1 MKKMKK
7 SKSLFAAILAVLSIG
22 LVSCGNENNPSQP
35 SNNPTTPS
43 NNSQTPSVKN
53 SYTFDVNGELKEGM
67 TVTLIF
73 KNNGSAIVEQA
84 SVVYSVDDASKATVS
99 GNKITFTGN
108 GTVKITATYKGE
120 TIEKTVEVA
129 EGEHIYTIAEAKAA
143 SSDLNNLI
151 KMRGKVTASLGK
163 SAYISDTTGGA
174 YIYNWS
180 FNSADTAITNKSFT
194 VGQTVDITAFI
205 VHSNS
210 KDKNGN
216 QNERG
221 LQISNWNSEKRERVS
236 GTSAIVSTTEVEAMK
251 PIELDEAGYKALTY
265 DKVGNLY
272 TFEAE
277 YVSGNPKEKG
287 VNVKFKLGN
296 TDIVLRTDKY
306 DPASPSDTLVT
317 GKKYKITAPLS
328 WFNGAQFAYASSG
341 VSIVEADAKP
351 LEVSYTGNAYV
362 GQKVTLETTASG
374 VKVTEGVTYTI
385 EEGIDLASL
394 ENGVLTI
401 TGEGTIKV
409 KATYVK
415 DGKTLTAEVTINAT
429 ALALSKLS
437 ELKSMTSGK
446 VKSRG
451 YVMGY
456 TGTPRI
462 DYGLYDKVF
471 IADGEDYFILYKVKP
486 EQLTGIN
493 VGDLIEFT
501 GDISHFPNGSVTTYE
516 TRNNVITKLTEA
528 DPSIVKPTAT
538 ELTSS
543 SATFTFGQDNI
554 SKAYKIN
561 QGVVISNTEDSS
573 GNMTVKFTLGSN
585 EYDLFMD
592 SRDYEI
598 TKDPFTKLTVGTVFN
613 ANVFAAASNFFC
625 PSNIEIISQQEVLT
639 MDKEKAEINI
649 HGNDKTLQLNATY
662 TGGSNTDP
670 IVWSSSAESVATVDQ
685 NGLVTGV
692 AVGETII
699 TAKKS
704 ETLSVQAK
712 ITVVDE
718 NITKVKVSFN
728 SDIADLLTIDDSAK
742 TATLTTQGITFLIKQ
757 EGSPTPL
764 SQMKDYLSS
773 SNSLRFYQG
782 YSMEI
787 SVASGTIKAIK
798 PDSYA
803 KKAFTAKNISSTDFT
818 VTDID
823 TVSMKNTTSS
833 KISMKAVK
841 QVQIFSL
848 EFTLG
853 E

>member
-143 SSDLNNLI
+143 NSNANKLI
-151 KMRGKVTASLGK
+151 KMRGKVTASLGT
-163 SAYISDTTGGA
+163 SAYISDSTGGA
-174 YIYNWS
+174 YIYNWL
-180 FNSADTAITNKSFT
+180 FNNADTAITNKSFT

-221 LQISNWNSEKRERVS
+221 LQISNYNSGSRVS

-277 YVSGNPKEKG
+277 YVSGKPSKGTG

-296 TDIVLRTDKY
+296 TDIVLRTDKF
-306 DPASPSDTLVT
+306 DPAAPSDTLVA

-341 VSIVEADAKP
+341 VSIVDADAKP
-351 LEVSYTGNAYV
+351 LEVSYTGDAYV
-362 GQKVTLETTASG
+362 GKEVTLVTTANG

-385 EEGIDLASL
+385 EEGSDLASL
-394 ENGVLTI
+394 ENDVLTI

-451 YVMGY
+451 LVMGY

-462 DYGLYDKVF
+462 DSGLYDKVF

-486 EQLTGIN
+486 EQLNGIN

-501 GDISHFPNGSVTTYE
+501 GDIQHYKQGDVTTYE
-516 TRNNVITKLTEA
+516 TKNNVITKLTEA
-528 DPSIVKPTAT
+528 DSSIVKPTAT
-538 ELTSS
+538 ELTST
-543 SATFTFGQDNI
+543 SAAFAFGQANI

-561 QGVVISNTEDSS
+561 QGVVVSNTEDSS

-585 EYDLFMD
+585 EYELFMD
-592 SRDYEI
+592 SRDYDI
-598 TKDPFTKLTVGTVFN
+598 TKDPFTKLTAGAVFN
-613 ANVFAAASNFFC
+613 ADVFAAASNFFC
-625 PSNIEIISQQEVLT
+625 PSNIEITGEQEVLT
-639 MDKEKAEINI
+639 LDKKEGTINI

-662 TGGSNTDP
+662 TGTNTAA

-692 AVGETII
+692 AVGETTI

-704 ETLSVQAK
+704 ETLYVEAK
-712 ITVVDE
+712 ITVVDKNVTTVTIKSTDFGLNGKQTSSVDKTINDLNFKISGSNTSGICDFRGDHIRIFKGNKIE
-718 NITKVKVSFN
+718 ISTNSGLINKVIF
-728 SDIADLLTIDDSAK
+728 TC
-742 TATLTTQGITFLIKQ
+742 TASGEEIYGPGNF
-757 EGSPTPL
+757 EGSNYTAGEEETGIWELAAGASSL
-764 SQMKDYLSS
+764 SLTAYKQQV
-773 SNSLRFYQG
+773 RITQ
-782 YSMEI
+782 MEI
-787 SVASGTIKAIK
+787 S
-798 PDSYA
+798 Y
-803 KKAFTAKNISSTDFT
+803 ISSA
-818 VTDID
+818 
-823 TVSMKNTTSS
+823 K
-833 KISMKAVK
+833 
-841 QVQIFSL
+841 
-848 EFTLG
+848 
-853 E
+853 

>member
-108 GTVKITATYKGE
+108 GSIKITATYKGE
-120 TIEKTVEVA
+120 KIEKTVEVA
-129 EGEHIYTIAEAKAA
+129 EGEHIYTIAKAKAA

-163 SAYISDTTGGA
+163 SAYISDSTGGA

-205 VHSNS
+205 VHST
-210 KDKNGN
+210 NGG
-216 QNERG
+216 ERG
-221 LQISNWNSEKRERVS
+221 LQISNWNSEKKERVS
-236 GTSAIVSTTEVEAMK
+236 GTSAIVSTTEVEAME
-251 PIELDEAGYKALTY
+251 PIELDEAGFKALTY

-277 YVSGNPKEKG
+277 YVSGKPSKGTG

-296 TDIVLRTDKY
+296 TDIVLRTDSY
-306 DPASPSDTLVT
+306 DPAVPSDTLVT

-385 EEGIDLASL
+385 EEGSNLASL

-429 ALALSKLS
+429 ALTLSKLS
-437 ELKSMTSGK
+437 ALKSMTTGK

-456 TGTPRI
+456 TGTPRS
-462 DYGLYDKVF
+462 DSGLYDKVF
-471 IADGEDYFILYKVKP
+471 IADGEDYFILYKVQP

-501 GDISHFPNGSVTTYE
+501 GDIQHYKQADVTTYE
-516 TRNNVITKLTEA
+516 TAHNVITKLTEA
-528 DPSIVKPTAT
+528 DSSIVKPTAT

-543 SATFTFGQDNI
+543 SATFTFGQANI

-561 QGVVISNTEDSS
+561 QAVVISNTEDSK

-585 EYDLFMD
+585 EYELFMD
-592 SRDYEI
+592 SRDYDI
-598 TKDPFTKLTVGTVFN
+598 TKDPFTKLKAGAAFN
-613 ANVFAAASNFFC
+613 ADVFAAATNFFC
-625 PSNIEIISQQEVLT
+625 PSNIEITGEQEVLT
-639 MDKEKAEINI
+639 LDKKEGEINI
-649 HGNDKTLQLNATY
+649 RGNDKTLQLNATY

-704 ETLSVQAK
+704 ETLKAQAK

-718 NITKVKVSFN
+718 NITKVTVSFS
-728 SDIADLLTIDDSAK
+728 SDIADLLTIDNSAK

-757 EGSPTPL
+757 EDSPTPL
-764 SQMKDYLSS
+764 SQMKDYLSR
-773 SNSLRFYQG
+773 NSLRFYKD

-803 KKAFTAKNISSTDFT
+803 KKAFTADNILSNDFT

-833 KISMKAVK
+833 KISMTAVN
-841 QVQIFSL
+841 QVQIYSL

-853 E
+853 D

>member
-108 GTVKITATYKGE
+108 GSIKITATYKGE

-129 EGEHIYTIAEAKAA
+129 DGEHIYTIAEAKAA
-143 SSDLNNLI
+143 KSDMNNLI

-163 SAYISDTTGGA
+163 SAYISDSTGGA

-205 VHSNS
+205 VHST
-210 KDKNGN
+210 NGG
-216 QNERG
+216 ERG
-221 LQISNWNSEKRERVS
+221 LQISNWNSEKRERVN

-251 PIELDEAGYKALTY
+251 PIELDEAGFKALTY

-277 YVSGNPKEKG
+277 YVSGKPSQGNG
-287 VNVKFKLGN
+287 VDVKFKLGN
-296 TDIVLRTDKY
+296 TDITLRTDKF
-306 DPASPSDTLVT
+306 DPAIPSDTLVA

-341 VSIVEADAKP
+341 VSIVEADSKP
-351 LEVSYTGNAYV
+351 LEVSYTGDAYV

-385 EEGIDLASL
+385 EEGSNLASL

-437 ELKSMTSGK
+437 ELKSMTTGK

-456 TGTPRI
+456 TGTPRS
-462 DYGLYDKVF
+462 DSGLYDKVF
-471 IADGEDYFILYKVKP
+471 IADGEDYFILYKVQP

-501 GDISHFPNGSVTTYE
+501 GDISHYLNESVTTYE
-516 TRNNVITKLTEA
+516 TKNNIITKLTET
-528 DPSIVKPTAT
+528 DSSIIKPTAT

-543 SATFTFGQDNI
+543 SAAFAFGQANI

-561 QGVVISNTEDSS
+561 KGVVVSNTEDSK

-592 SRDYEI
+592 SRDYDI
-598 TKDPFTKLTVGTVFN
+598 TKDPFTKLKAGATFN

-625 PSNIEIISQQEVLT
+625 PSNIEITGEQEVLT
-639 MDKEKAEINI
+639 IDKKEGEINI
-649 HGNDKTLQLNATY
+649 HGNDKTLQLNASY
-662 TGGSNTDP
+662 TGTNASV
-670 IVWSSSAESVATVDQ
+670 IVWSSSVESVATVDQ

-704 ETLSVQAK
+704 ETLYAQAK

-718 NITKVKVSFN
+718 NITKVTVSFN
-728 SDIADLLTIDDSAK
+728 SDIADLLTIDDSKK
-742 TATLTTQGITFLIKQ
+742 TATFTTQGITFLIKQ

-764 SQMKDYLSS
+764 SQMKDYLSR
-773 SNSLRFYQG
+773 NSLRFYKG

-787 SVASGTIKAIK
+787 SVASGTIKAIR

-803 KKAFTAKNISSTDFT
+803 KKAFTAENISSKDFT
-818 VTDID
+818 VTDTD

-833 KISMKAVK
+833 KISMTAVN
-841 QVQIFSL
+841 QVQIYSL

-853 E
+853 D

>member
-143 SSDLNNLI
+143 TSDANNLI
-151 KMRGKVTASLGK
+151 KMRGKVTASLGT
-163 SAYISDTTGGA
+163 SAYISDSTGGA

-180 FNSADTAITNKSFT
+180 FNNADTAITNKAFT

-205 VHSNS
+205 VHSNK

-216 QNERG
+216 QIERG
-221 LQISNWNSEKRERVS
+221 LQISNYNSGSRVS

-277 YVSGNPKEKG
+277 YVSGKPSKGTG

-296 TDIVLRTDKY
+296 TDIVLRTDSY
-306 DPASPSDTLVT
+306 DPAVPSDTLVT

-341 VSIVEADAKP
+341 VSIVDADSKP

-362 GQKVTLETTASG
+362 GEIVNLETTASG

-385 EEGIDLASL
+385 EEGSNLASL

-401 TGEGTIKV
+401 NGEGTIKV

-456 TGTPRI
+456 TGTPRS
-462 DYGLYDKVF
+462 DTGLYDKVF
-471 IADGEDYFILYKVKP
+471 VADGEDYFILYKVLP
-486 EQLTGIN
+486 LQLTGIN

-501 GDISHFPNGSVTTYE
+501 GDIQHYKQGDVTLYE

-543 SATFTFGQDNI
+543 SATFTFGQANI
-554 SKAYKIN
+554 SKAFKIN
-561 QGVVISNTEDSS
+561 QGVVVSNTEDSS

-585 EYDLFMD
+585 EYELFMD
-592 SRDYEI
+592 SRDYDI
-598 TKDPFTKLTVGTVFN
+598 TKDPFTNLKVGAVFN
-613 ANVFAAASNFFC
+613 ADVFAAATNFFC
-625 PSNIEIISQQEVLT
+625 PSNIEITSQQEVLT
-639 MDKEKAEINI
+639 LDKKEGTINI
-649 HGNDKTLQLNATY
+649 HGNNKTLQLNATY
-662 TGGSNTDP
+662 GGTNTAP
-670 IVWSSSAESVATVDQ
+670 IVWSSSVESVATVDQ

-718 NITKVKVSFN
+718 NITKVTISASDLTETVAGAVNQEVKGIKIEISTGLVNGANIRVYKGQTLKLTSNMGLMTKVVFTC
-728 SDIADLLTIDDSAK
+728 IASGDAKYGPGNFEGTNYTAGEEETGTWNLPAGASSLSLTAK
-742 TATLTTQGITFLIKQ
+742 GNQVRITQ
-757 EGSPTPL
+757 
-764 SQMKDYLSS
+764 
-773 SNSLRFYQG
+773 
-782 YSMEI
+782 MEI
-787 SVASGTIKAIK
+787 SYIPSA
-798 PDSYA
+798 
-803 KKAFTAKNISSTDFT
+803 
-818 VTDID
+818 
-823 TVSMKNTTSS
+823 
-833 KISMKAVK
+833 
-841 QVQIFSL
+841 
-848 EFTLG
+848 E
-853 E
+853 

>member
-7 SKSLFAAILAVLSIG
+7 SNSLFAAILAVLSIG

-35 SNNPTTPS
+35 SNN
-43 NNSQTPSVKN
+43 SQTASVKN
-53 SYTFDVNGELKEGM
+53 PYTFDVNGELKEGM

-108 GTVKITATYKGE
+108 GSIKITATYKGE
-120 TIEKTVEVA
+120 TIEKIVEVA

-143 SSDLNNLI
+143 KSDMNNLI

-163 SAYISDTTGGA
+163 SAYISDSTGGA
-174 YIYNWS
+174 YIYNWY
-180 FNSADTAITNKSFT
+180 FNNADTAITNKSFT

-205 VHSNS
+205 VHST
-210 KDKNGN
+210 NGG
-216 QNERG
+216 ERG
-221 LQISNWNSEKRERVS
+221 LQISNFNLEKKERVN

-277 YVSGNPKEKG
+277 YVSGKPSKG
-287 VNVKFKLGN
+287 SGENVLFKLGN
-296 TDIVLRTDKY
+296 TTITLRTDKL
-306 DPASPSDTLVT
+306 DPATPSDTLVT

-341 VSIVEADAKP
+341 VSIVEADSEP
-351 LEVSYTGNAYV
+351 LEVSYTGDAYV
-362 GQKVTLETTASG
+362 GEFVNLVTTASG

-385 EEGIDLASL
+385 EEGSNLASL
-394 ENGVLTI
+394 ANGVLTI

-429 ALALSKLS
+429 VLALSKLS
-437 ELKSMTSGK
+437 ELKSMDKGKK

-456 TGTPRI
+456 TETPRSKS
-462 DYGLYDKVF
+462 GLFFYDKVF
-471 IADGEDYFILYKVKP
+471 IADGEDYYILYKVLP

-501 GDISHFPNGSVTTYE
+501 GYIQNYEQPDVTTYE
-516 TRNNVITKLTEA
+516 TTSNVITKLTEA
-528 DPSIVKPTAT
+528 DSSIVKPIVP

-543 SATFTFGQDNI
+543 SAAFTFGQDNI

-561 QGVVISNTEDSS
+561 HGVVISNTKDSK
-573 GNMTVKFTLGSN
+573 GNMIVKFTLGSI
-585 EYDLFMD
+585 EYELFIN
-592 SRDYEI
+592 SSDYDI
-598 TKDPFTKLTVGTVFN
+598 TKDPYTKLKAGVVFN
-613 ANVFAAASNFFC
+613 ADVFAAATNFFC
-625 PSNIEIISQQEVLT
+625 PSNIEITGEQEVLT
-639 MDKEKAEINI
+639 LDKEKGEINI

-662 TGGSNTDP
+662 AGGSNTDP

-692 AVGETII
+692 AVGETTI

-704 ETLSVQAK
+704 ETLKVQAK
-712 ITVVDE
+712 ITVVDKTVTTVTIKSTDFGLSGKQTSSVE
-718 NITKVKVSFN
+718 KTIKGLNFKISGPNNQGICNFNAKGYVGIYKGNKIEISSNVGLISKVIFTCNTSGEKYYGPKNFTGTN
-728 SDIADLLTIDDSAK
+728 Y
-742 TATLTTQGITFLIKQ
+742 TAGEEETGTWELAAGASSLTLTASEGQVQITQ
-757 EGSPTPL
+757 
-764 SQMKDYLSS
+764 
-773 SNSLRFYQG
+773 
-782 YSMEI
+782 MEI
-787 SVASGTIKAIK
+787 SYIPSA
-798 PDSYA
+798 
-803 KKAFTAKNISSTDFT
+803 
-818 VTDID
+818 
-823 TVSMKNTTSS
+823 
-833 KISMKAVK
+833 
-841 QVQIFSL
+841 
-848 EFTLG
+848 E
-853 E
+853 

>member
-22 LVSCGNENNPSQP
+22 LVSCGNESSQP
-35 SNNPTTPS
+35 SSNPTTPS

-108 GTVKITATYKGE
+108 GTIKITATYKGE

-143 SSDLNNLI
+143 SSDASHLI
-151 KMRGKVTASLGK
+151 KMRGKVTASLGT

-180 FNSADTAITNKSFT
+180 YNNADTAITNKAFT

-205 VHSNS
+205 VHST
-210 KDKNGN
+210 NGG
-216 QNERG
+216 ERG
-221 LQISNWNSEKRERVS
+221 LQISNYNSGSRVS

-306 DPASPSDTLVT
+306 DPASPSDTLVA

-341 VSIVEADAKP
+341 VSIVEADSEP

-362 GQKVTLETTASG
+362 GDKVTLVTTASG

-385 EEGIDLASL
+385 EEGSNLASL

-401 TGEGTIKV
+401 TGEGAIKV

-429 ALALSKLS
+429 ALTLSKLS
-437 ELKSMTSGK
+437 ELKSMTTGK

-456 TGTPRI
+456 TGTPRS
-462 DYGLYDKVF
+462 DSGLYDKVF
-471 IADGEDYFILYKVKP
+471 IADGEDYFILYKVQP

-501 GDISHFPNGSVTTYE
+501 GDIQHYKQADVTTYE
-516 TRNNVITKLTEA
+516 TKNNVITKLTEA
-528 DPSIVKPTAT
+528 DSSIVKPTAT

-543 SATFTFGQDNI
+543 SAAFAFGQANI

-561 QGVVISNTEDSS
+561 QGVVTSNTKDSK

-585 EYDLFMD
+585 EYELFMD
-592 SRDYEI
+592 SRDYDI
-598 TKDPFTKLTVGTVFN
+598 TKDPFTKLTVGAVFN
-613 ANVFAAASNFFC
+613 ADVFAAASNFFC
-625 PSNIEIISQQEVLT
+625 PSNIEITGEQEVLT
-639 MDKEKAEINI
+639 LDKKEGEINI

-662 TGGSNTDP
+662 TGTNADP

-692 AVGETII
+692 AVGETTI

-728 SDIADLLTIDDSAK
+728 SGIANLLTIDDSTK
-742 TATLTTQGITFLIKQ
+742 TATFTTQGITFLIKQ
-757 EGSPTPL
+757 GGSNTPL
-764 SQMKDYLSS
+764 SQMKNYLSR
-773 SNSLRFYQG
+773 NSLRFYKD

-803 KKAFTAKNISSTDFT
+803 KKAFTAENISSKDFT
-818 VTDID
+818 VTDTD

-833 KISMKAVK
+833 KISMTAVN
-841 QVQIFSL
+841 QVQIYSL

-853 E
+853 D

>member
-22 LVSCGNENNPSQP
+22 LVSCGNQQQ
-35 SNNPTTPS
+35 PS
-43 NNSQTPSVKN
+43 NNSQTASVKN
-53 SYTFDVNGELKEGM
+53 PYTFDVNGELKEGM

-143 SSDLNNLI
+143 KSDMNNLI

-163 SAYISDTTGGA
+163 SAYISDSTGGA

-180 FNSADTAITNKSFT
+180 FNDADTAITNKSFT

-205 VHSNS
+205 VHST
-210 KDKNGN
+210 NGG
-216 QNERG
+216 ERG
-221 LQISNWNSEKRERVS
+221 LQISNYNREKKERVN
-236 GTSAIVSTTEVEAMK
+236 GTSAIVSTTEVEAME
-251 PIELDEAGYKALTY
+251 PIELDEAGFKALTY

-277 YVSGNPKEKG
+277 YVSGKPSKGTG

-296 TDIVLRTDKY
+296 TDIVLRTDSY
-306 DPASPSDTLVT
+306 DPAVPSDTLVT

-341 VSIVEADAKP
+341 VSIVEADSEP
-351 LEVSYTGNAYV
+351 LEVSYTGDAYV
-362 GQKVTLETTASG
+362 GEFVNLVTTASG

-385 EEGIDLASL
+385 EEGSNLASL
-394 ENGVLTI
+394 ENGVLNI
-401 TGEGTIKV
+401 NGEGTIKV

-429 ALALSKLS
+429 ALTLSKLS
-437 ELKSMTSGK
+437 ELKSMTEGKK

-456 TGTPRI
+456 TGTPRS
-462 DYGLYDKVF
+462 DTGLYDKVF
-471 IADGEDYFILYKVKP
+471 VADGQDYFILYKVLP

-501 GDISHFPNGSVTTYE
+501 GYIKNFKQSDVTTYE
-516 TRNNVITKLTEA
+516 TTTNVITKLTET
-528 DPSIVKPTAT
+528 DSSIVKPTAT

-543 SATFTFGQDNI
+543 SAAFTFGKSNI

-561 QGVVISNTEDSS
+561 QGVVISNTKDSK
-573 GNMTVKFTLGSN
+573 GNMTVKFTLGLN
-585 EYDLFMD
+585 EYELFMD
-592 SRDYEI
+592 KRDYDI
-598 TKDPFTKLTVGTVFN
+598 TKDPFTKLTAGAVFN
-613 ANVFAAASNFFC
+613 ANVFAAATNFFC
-625 PSNIEIISQQEVLT
+625 PSNIEITGQQEVLT
-639 MDKEKAEINI
+639 IDKKEGTINI
-649 HGNDKTLQLNATY
+649 HGNDKTLQLKATY
-662 TGGSNTDP
+662 AGGTNTDP

-692 AVGETII
+692 AVGETTI

-712 ITVVDE
+712 ITVVDK
-718 NITKVKVSFN
+718 NITTVTISYSDLTETAAGAVNQEVKGIKIEISTGIVSADNFRVYKGETLKLTSNIGLMTKVVFTCTASGTAKYGPGNFEGTNYTAGEEETGTWELAAGAS
-728 SDIADLLTIDDSAK
+728 SLSLTAK
-742 TATLTTQGITFLIKQ
+742 GNQVRITQ
-757 EGSPTPL
+757 
-764 SQMKDYLSS
+764 
-773 SNSLRFYQG
+773 
-782 YSMEI
+782 MEI
-787 SVASGTIKAIK
+787 SYIPAA
-798 PDSYA
+798 
-803 KKAFTAKNISSTDFT
+803 
-818 VTDID
+818 
-823 TVSMKNTTSS
+823 
-833 KISMKAVK
+833 
-841 QVQIFSL
+841 
-848 EFTLG
+848 E
-853 E
+853 

>member
-22 LVSCGNENNPSQP
+22 LVSCGNESSQP
-35 SNNPTTPS
+35 SSNPTTPS

-108 GTVKITATYKGE
+108 GSIKITATYKGE

-143 SSDLNNLI
+143 SSDASHLI
-151 KMRGKVTASLGK
+151 KMRGKVTASLGT

-180 FNSADTAITNKSFT
+180 YNNADTAITNKAFT

-205 VHSNS
+205 VHST
-210 KDKNGN
+210 NGG
-216 QNERG
+216 ERG
-221 LQISNWNSEKRERVS
+221 LQISNYNSGSRVS

-306 DPASPSDTLVT
+306 DPASPSDTLVA

-341 VSIVEADAKP
+341 VSIVEADSEP

-362 GQKVTLETTASG
+362 GDKVTLVTTASG

-385 EEGIDLASL
+385 EEGSNLASL

-401 TGEGTIKV
+401 TGEGAIKV

-429 ALALSKLS
+429 ALTLSKLS
-437 ELKSMTSGK
+437 ELKSMTTGK

-456 TGTPRI
+456 TGTPRS
-462 DYGLYDKVF
+462 DSGLYDKVF
-471 IADGEDYFILYKVKP
+471 IADGEDYFILYKVQP

-501 GDISHFPNGSVTTYE
+501 GDIQHYKQADVTTYE
-516 TRNNVITKLTEA
+516 TKNNVITKLTEA
-528 DPSIVKPTAT
+528 DSSIVKPTAT

-543 SATFTFGQDNI
+543 SAAFAFGQANI

-561 QGVVISNTEDSS
+561 QGVVTSNTKDSK

-585 EYDLFMD
+585 EYELFMD
-592 SRDYEI
+592 SRDYDI
-598 TKDPFTKLTVGTVFN
+598 TKDPFTKLTVGAVFN
-613 ANVFAAASNFFC
+613 ADVFAAASNFFC
-625 PSNIEIISQQEVLT
+625 PSNIRNYGEQEVLT
-639 MDKEKAEINI
+639 LNKKEGEINI

-662 TGGSNTDP
+662 TGTNAGAIT
-670 IVWSSSAESVATVDQ
+670 WSSSVESVATVDQ

-704 ETLSVQAK
+704 ETLYAQAK

-728 SDIADLLTIDDSAK
+728 SGIANLLTIDDSTK
-742 TATLTTQGITFLIKQ
+742 TATFTTQGITFLIKQ
-757 EGSPTPL
+757 GGSNTPL
-764 SQMKDYLSS
+764 SQMKNYLSK
-773 SNSLRFYQG
+773 NSLRFYKD

-803 KKAFTAKNISSTDFT
+803 KKAFTAENISSKDFT
-818 VTDID
+818 VTDTD

-833 KISMKAVK
+833 KISMTAVN
-841 QVQIFSL
+841 QVQIYSL

-853 E
+853 D

>member
-143 SSDLNNLI
+143 NSDMNNLI

-163 SAYISDTTGGA
+163 SAYISDSTGGA

-180 FNSADTAITNKSFT
+180 FNNADTAITNKSFT

-205 VHSNS
+205 VHSN
-210 KDKNGN
+210 NGG
-216 QNERG
+216 ERG
-221 LQISNWNSEKRERVS
+221 LQISNYNSGSRVN
-236 GTSAIVSTTEVEAMK
+236 GTSAIVSTTEVEAME
-251 PIELDEAGYKALTY
+251 PIELDEAGFKALTY

-277 YVSGNPKEKG
+277 YVSGKPSKG
-287 VNVKFKLGN
+287 TGVDVKFKLGN
-296 TDIVLRTDKY
+296 TDITLRTDKF
-306 DPASPSDTLVT
+306 DPAAPSDTLVT

-385 EEGIDLASL
+385 EEGSDLASL

-471 IADGEDYFILYKVKP
+471 VADGEDYFILYKVQP
-486 EQLTGIN
+486 EQLAGIK

-501 GDISHFPNGSVTTYE
+501 GDISHYANGSVTTYE
-516 TRNNVITKLTEA
+516 TKNNVITKLTEA
-528 DPSIVKPTAT
+528 DSSIVKPTAT
-538 ELTSS
+538 ELTST
-543 SATFTFGQDNI
+543 SAAFAFGQANI

-561 QGVVISNTEDSS
+561 QGVVVSNTEDSS

-585 EYDLFMD
+585 EYDLFID
-592 SRDYEI
+592 SRDYDI
-598 TKDPFTKLTVGTVFN
+598 TKDPFTKLTVGAVFN
-613 ANVFAAASNFFC
+613 ANVFAAATNFFC
-625 PSNIEIISQQEVLT
+625 PSNIEITSQQEVFT

-662 TGGSNTDP
+662 HGSNTDP

-704 ETLSVQAK
+704 ETLKVQAK
-712 ITVVDE
+712 ITVVDV
-718 NITKVKVSFN
+718 NITKVTVAFN
-728 SDIADLLTIDDSAK
+728 SEIADLLTIDDSAK

-757 EGSPTPL
+757 EGSNIPL
-764 SQMKDYLSS
+764 SQMKDYLSK
-773 SNSLRFYQG
+773 NSLRLYKG

-803 KKAFTAKNISSTDFT
+803 KKAFTADNIWSDDFT

-833 KISMKAVK
+833 KISMKAEN

>member
-1 MKKMKK
+1 MKK

-22 LVSCGNENNPSQP
+22 LVSCGNENNSSQQP

-108 GTVKITATYKGE
+108 GSIKITATYKGE

-129 EGEHIYTIAEAKAA
+129 EGELIYTIAEAKAA
-143 SSDLNNLI
+143 KSDLNNLI

-163 SAYISDTTGGA
+163 SAYISDATGGA

-180 FNSADTAITNKSFT
+180 FNNADTAITNKSFT

-205 VHSNS
+205 VHST
-210 KDKNGN
+210 NGG
-216 QNERG
+216 ERG
-221 LQISNWNSEKRERVS
+221 LQISNWNSEKKERVS

-251 PIELDEAGYKALTY
+251 PIELDEAGFKALTS

-277 YVSGNPKEKG
+277 YVSGKPSKGTG

-296 TDIVLRTDKY
+296 TDIVLRTDSY
-306 DPASPSDTLVT
+306 DPAVPSDTLVT

-341 VSIVEADAKP
+341 VSIVDADSKP

-362 GQKVTLETTASG
+362 GEIVNLETTASG

-385 EEGIDLASL
+385 EEGSNLASL

-429 ALALSKLS
+429 ALTLSKLS
-437 ELKSMTSGK
+437 ELKSMTTGK

-456 TGTPRI
+456 TGTPRS
-462 DYGLYDKVF
+462 DTGLYDKVF
-471 IADGEDYFILYKVKP
+471 IADGEDYFILYKVLP
-486 EQLTGIN
+486 EQLNGIN

-516 TRNNVITKLTEA
+516 TKNNVITKLTEA
-528 DPSIVKPTAT
+528 DSSIVKPTAT

-543 SATFTFGQDNI
+543 SAAFAFVQDNI
-554 SKAYKIN
+554 SKPIKIN
-561 QGVVISNTEDSS
+561 QGVVISNTKNSK
-573 GNMTVKFTLGSN
+573 GNMTVKFTLGLN
-585 EYDLFMD
+585 EYELFMD
-592 SRDYEI
+592 SRDYDI
-598 TKDPFTKLTVGTVFN
+598 TKDPFTKLKAGAVFN
-613 ANVFAAASNFFC
+613 ADVFAAATNFFC
-625 PSNIEIISQQEVLT
+625 PSNIEITGEQEVLT
-639 MDKEKAEINI
+639 LDKKEGEINI
-649 HGNDKTLQLNATY
+649 HDNNKTLQLNATY
-662 TGGSNTDP
+662 AGGSNTDP

-692 AVGETII
+692 AVGETTI

-704 ETLSVQAK
+704 ETLYVEAK

-718 NITKVKVSFN
+718 NNAKVKISFN
-728 SDIADLLTIDDSAK
+728 SDIDDLFIADDSAK

-757 EGSPTPL
+757 GSSNIVP
-764 SQMKDYLSS
+764 SQMKGYLSKG
-773 SNSLRFYQG
+773 SLRFYKG

-787 SVASGTIKAIK
+787 SVASGTIKAIS
-798 PDSYA
+798 PISDSS
-803 KKAFTAKNISSTDFT
+803 KAFTEDNIFSDDFT
-818 VTDID
+818 VTGND

-833 KISMKAVK
+833 KISMKALNQVK
-841 QVQIFSL
+841 IFSL

>member
-22 LVSCGNENNPSQP
+22 LVSCGNESSQP
-35 SNNPTTPS
+35 SSNPTTPS

-108 GTVKITATYKGE
+108 GSIKITATYKGE

-143 SSDLNNLI
+143 SSDASHLI
-151 KMRGKVTASLGK
+151 KMRGKVTASLGT

-180 FNSADTAITNKSFT
+180 YNNADTAITNKAFT

-205 VHSNS
+205 VHSNK

-216 QNERG
+216 QIERG
-221 LQISNWNSEKRERVS
+221 LQISNYNSGSRVS

-277 YVSGNPKEKG
+277 YVSGKPSKG
-287 VNVKFKLGN
+287 TGVDVKFKLGN
-296 TDIVLRTDKY
+296 TDIVLRTDKF
-306 DPASPSDTLVT
+306 DPAAPSDTLVA

-362 GQKVTLETTASG
+362 GQKVTLVTTASG

-385 EEGIDLASL
+385 EEGSNLASL

-401 TGEGTIKV
+401 TGEGAIKV

-437 ELKSMTSGK
+437 ELKSMTTGK

-462 DYGLYDKVF
+462 DSGLYDKVF
-471 IADGEDYFILYKVKP
+471 VADGEDYFILYKVKP

-501 GDISHFPNGSVTTYE
+501 GDIQHYKQGNVTTYE
-516 TRNNVITKLTEA
+516 TKNNVITKLTEA
-528 DPSIVKPTAT
+528 DSSIVKPTAT

-543 SATFTFGQDNI
+543 SAAFAFGQANI
-554 SKAYKIN
+554 SKAFIIN
-561 QGVVISNTEDSS
+561 QGVVVSNTEDSS
-573 GNMTVKFTLGSN
+573 GNMIVKFTLGSN
-585 EYDLFMD
+585 EYELFMD
-592 SRDYEI
+592 SRDYDI
-598 TKDPFTKLTVGTVFN
+598 TKDPFTKLTVGAVFN
-613 ANVFAAASNFFC
+613 ANVFAAATNFFC
-625 PSNIEIISQQEVLT
+625 PSNIEITSQQEVLT
-639 MDKEKAEINI
+639 LDKKEGTINI

-662 TGGSNTDP
+662 GGSNTAP

-704 ETLSVQAK
+704 ETLSVKAK
-712 ITVVDE
+712 ITVVDV
-718 NITKVKVSFN
+718 NITKVTISASDLTEMETAGAVNQEVKGIKFEISNGIVNVANIRVYQGQTLKLTSNIGLMTKVVFTCTASG
-728 SDIADLLTIDDSAK
+728 DAK
-742 TATLTTQGITFLIKQ
+742 YGPGCFTGTNYTAGEEETGTWELAAGASSLTLTASKKQVRITQ
-757 EGSPTPL
+757 
-764 SQMKDYLSS
+764 
-773 SNSLRFYQG
+773 
-782 YSMEI
+782 MEI
-787 SVASGTIKAIK
+787 SYIPSA
-798 PDSYA
+798 
-803 KKAFTAKNISSTDFT
+803 
-818 VTDID
+818 
-823 TVSMKNTTSS
+823 
-833 KISMKAVK
+833 
-841 QVQIFSL
+841 
-848 EFTLG
+848 E
-853 E
+853 

>member
-22 LVSCGNENNPSQP
+22 LVSCGNENNPSQQP

-108 GTVKITATYKGE
+108 GSIKITATYKGE

-143 SSDLNNLI
+143 KSDLNNLI

-205 VHSNS
+205 VHST
-210 KDKNGN
+210 NGG
-216 QNERG
+216 ERG
-221 LQISNWNSEKRERVS
+221 LQISNWNSEKKERVS

-251 PIELDEAGYKALTY
+251 PIELDEAGFKALTS

-277 YVSGNPKEKG
+277 YVSGKPSKG
-287 VNVKFKLGN
+287 TGANVKFKLGN
-296 TDIVLRTDKY
+296 TDIVLRTDSY
-306 DPASPSDTLVT
+306 DPAVPSDTLVT

-341 VSIVEADAKP
+341 VSIVEADSMP

-362 GQKVTLETTASG
+362 GEIVNLETTASG

-385 EEGIDLASL
+385 EEGSNLASL

-437 ELKSMTSGK
+437 SLKSMTSGK

-456 TGTPRI
+456 TGTPRS
-462 DYGLYDKVF
+462 DSGLYDKVF
-471 IADGEDYFILYKVKP
+471 IADGEDYFILYKVQP

-501 GDISHFPNGSVTTYE
+501 GDIQHYKQGDVTTYE
-516 TRNNVITKLTEA
+516 TAHNVITKLTEA
-528 DPSIVKPTAT
+528 DSSIVKPTAT
-538 ELTSS
+538 ELTSK
-543 SATFTFGQDNI
+543 SAAFAFGQGNI

-561 QGVVISNTEDSS
+561 QGVVVSNTEDSK

-585 EYDLFMD
+585 EYELFMD
-592 SRDYEI
+592 SRDYDI
-598 TKDPFTKLTVGTVFN
+598 TKDPFTKLKAGAAFN
-613 ANVFAAASNFFC
+613 ADVFAAATNFFC
-625 PSNIEIISQQEVLT
+625 PSNIEITGEQEVLT
-639 MDKEKAEINI
+639 LDKKEGEINI
-649 HGNDKTLQLNATY
+649 RGNDKTLQLNANY
-662 TGGSNTDP
+662 TGTNTAA

-704 ETLSVQAK
+704 ETLYVQAK

-718 NITKVKVSFN
+718 NITKVTVSFN
-728 SDIADLLTIDDSAK
+728 SEIANIFTIDDSAK
-742 TATLTTQGITFLIKQ
+742 TATFTTQGITFLIKQ

-764 SQMKDYLSS
+764 SQMKDYLKR
-773 SNSLRFYQG
+773 NSLRFYKG

-787 SVASGTIKAIK
+787 SVASGTIKAFK

-803 KKAFTAKNISSTDFT
+803 KKAFTADNISSNDFT

-833 KISMKAVK
+833 KISMTAVN
-841 QVQIFSL
+841 QVQIYSL

>member
-1 MKKMKK
+1 MKK

-22 LVSCGNENNPSQP
+22 LVSCGNESSQP
-35 SNNPTTPS
+35 SSNPTTPS

-108 GTVKITATYKGE
+108 GSVKITATYKGE

-143 SSDLNNLI
+143 KSDMNNLI

-180 FNSADTAITNKSFT
+180 FNDADTAITNKSFT

-205 VHSNS
+205 VHST
-210 KDKNGN
+210 NGG
-216 QNERG
+216 ERG
-221 LQISNWNSEKRERVS
+221 LQISNWNSGSRVN

-306 DPASPSDTLVT
+306 DPASPSDTLVA

-341 VSIVEADAKP
+341 VSIVEADSEP
-351 LEVSYTGNAYV
+351 LEVSYTGDAYV
-362 GQKVTLETTASG
+362 GEFVNLVTTASG

-385 EEGIDLASL
+385 EEGSNLASL
-394 ENGVLTI
+394 ANGVLTI

-429 ALALSKLS
+429 VLTLSKLS
-437 ELKSMTSGK
+437 ELKSMTEGKK

-456 TGTPRI
+456 TETPRSKS
-462 DYGLYDKVF
+462 GLYDKVF
-471 IADGEDYFILYKVKP
+471 IADGEDYYILYKVLP

-501 GDISHFPNGSVTTYE
+501 GYINNFKQSDVTTYE
-516 TRNNVITKLTEA
+516 TTSNVITKLTEA
-528 DPSIVKPTAT
+528 DSSIVKPTAT

-543 SATFTFGQDNI
+543 SAAFAFGQTNI

-561 QGVVISNTEDSS
+561 QGVVISNTKDSK
-573 GNMTVKFTLGSN
+573 GNMIVEFTLGLN
-585 EYDLFMD
+585 EYELFIN
-592 SRDYEI
+592 SSDYDI
-598 TKDPFTKLTVGTVFN
+598 TNDPFTNLKVGAVFN
-613 ANVFAAASNFFC
+613 ADVFAAASNFFC
-625 PSNIEIISQQEVLT
+625 PSNIEITGQQEVLT
-639 MDKEKAEINI
+639 MDKEEGTINI
-649 HGNDKTLQLNATY
+649 HGNDKTLQLKATY
-662 TGGSNTDP
+662 AGGSNTDP

-685 NGLVTGV
+685 NGLVNGV

-704 ETLSVQAK
+704 ETLKVQAK
-712 ITVVDE
+712 ITVVDK
-718 NITKVKVSFN
+718 NVTTVTIKTTDFDLTGVQKSSVDKTIKGLNFKISGPNNQGICNFN
-728 SDIADLLTIDDSAK
+728 SNYFGIYKGNKIEISSNLGLINKVIFTCNANGTAK
-742 TATLTTQGITFLIKQ
+742 GGPKNFTGTNYTAGEEETGTWELAAGASSLTLTASEAQVQITQ
-757 EGSPTPL
+757 
-764 SQMKDYLSS
+764 
-773 SNSLRFYQG
+773 
-782 YSMEI
+782 MEI
-787 SVASGTIKAIK
+787 SYIPSA
-798 PDSYA
+798 
-803 KKAFTAKNISSTDFT
+803 
-818 VTDID
+818 
-823 TVSMKNTTSS
+823 
-833 KISMKAVK
+833 
-841 QVQIFSL
+841 
-848 EFTLG
+848 E
-853 E
+853 

>member
-108 GTVKITATYKGE
+108 GSIKITATYKGE

-143 SSDLNNLI
+143 KSDANNLI
-151 KMRGKVTASLGK
+151 KMRGKVTASLGT
-163 SAYISDTTGGA
+163 SAYISDLTGGA

-180 FNSADTAITNKSFT
+180 FNNADTAITNKSFT

-277 YVSGNPKEKG
+277 YVSGKPSKG
-287 VNVKFKLGN
+287 TGANVKFKLGN
-296 TDIVLRTDKY
+296 TDIVLRTDKF
-306 DPASPSDTLVT
+306 DPAAPSDTLVA

-362 GQKVTLETTASG
+362 GQKVTLETTANG

-385 EEGIDLASL
+385 EEGSDLASL
-394 ENGVLTI
+394 ENDVLTI

-451 YVMGY
+451 YVMGH
-456 TGTPRI
+456 TGTPRS

-471 IADGEDYFILYKVKP
+471 VADGEDYFILYKVQP
-486 EQLTGIN
+486 EQLTGIK

-501 GDISHFPNGSVTTYE
+501 GDISHYANGSVTTYE
-516 TRNNVITKLTEA
+516 TKNNVITKLTEA
-528 DPSIVKPTAT
+528 DSSIVKPTAT
-538 ELTSS
+538 ELTST
-543 SATFTFGQDNI
+543 SAAFAFGQDNI

-573 GNMTVKFTLGSN
+573 GNMTVKFTLGSY

-592 SRDYEI
+592 SRDYDI
-598 TKDPFTKLTVGTVFN
+598 TKDPFTKLTAGAVFN
-613 ANVFAAASNFFC
+613 ADVFAAATNFFC
-625 PSNIEIISQQEVLT
+625 PSNIEIVSQQEMLT

-718 NITKVKVSFN
+718 NITTVTVSFN
-728 SDIADLLTIDDSAK
+728 SDIANLLTIDDSAK
-742 TATLTTQGITFLIKQ
+742 TATFTTKGITFLIKQ
-757 EGSPTPL
+757 EDSPTPI
-764 SQMKDYLSS
+764 SDVKKYLSK
-773 SNSLRFYQG
+773 NSLRFYTG

-787 SVASGTIKAIK
+787 SVASGTIKAIS
-798 PDSYA
+798 PDSFSS
-803 KKAFTAKNISSTDFT
+803 KAFTKDSISSTDFT
-818 VTDID
+818 VTDTD
-823 TVSMKNTTSS
+823 TVSMNNTTSS
-833 KISMKAVK
+833 KISMTAKS
-841 QVQIFSL
+841 QVRIFSL

>member
-108 GTVKITATYKGE
+108 GSIKITATYKGE

-143 SSDLNNLI
+143 SSNLNNLI

-163 SAYISDTTGGA
+163 SAYISDSTGGA

-205 VHSNS
+205 VHST
-210 KDKNGN
+210 NGG
-216 QNERG
+216 ERG
-221 LQISNWNSEKRERVS
+221 LQISNWISEKKERVN
-236 GTSAIVSTTEVEAMK
+236 GTSAIVSTTEVEAME
-251 PIELDEAGYKALTY
+251 PIELDEAGFKALTY

-277 YVSGNPKEKG
+277 YVSGKPSKGTG

-296 TDIVLRTDKY
+296 TDIVLRTDSY
-306 DPASPSDTLVT
+306 DPAVPSDTLVA

-362 GQKVTLETTASG
+362 GEIVNLETTASG

-385 EEGIDLASL
+385 EEGSNLASL

-437 ELKSMTSGK
+437 ALKSMTTGK

-456 TGTPRI
+456 TGTPRS
-462 DYGLYDKVF
+462 DSGLYDKVF
-471 IADGEDYFILYKVKP
+471 VADGEDYFILYKVKP

-501 GDISHFPNGSVTTYE
+501 GDIQHYKQGDVTTYE
-516 TRNNVITKLTEA
+516 TAHNVITKLTEA
-528 DPSIVKPTAT
+528 DSSIVKPTAT

-543 SATFTFGQDNI
+543 SAAFTFGQANI
-554 SKAYKIN
+554 SKAYKVN
-561 QGVVISNTEDSS
+561 QAVVISNTEDSK

-585 EYDLFMD
+585 EYELFMD
-592 SRDYEI
+592 SRDYDI
-598 TKDPFTKLTVGTVFN
+598 TKDPFTKLKAGAAFN
-613 ANVFAAASNFFC
+613 ADVFAAATNFFC
-625 PSNIEIISQQEVLT
+625 PSNIEITGEQEVLT
-639 MDKEKAEINI
+639 LDKKEGEINI
-649 HGNDKTLQLNATY
+649 RGNDKTLQLNATY

-670 IVWSSSAESVATVDQ
+670 IVWSSNAESVATVDQ

-704 ETLSVQAK
+704 ETLKAQAK

-718 NITKVKVSFN
+718 NITKVTVSFS
-728 SDIADLLTIDDSAK
+728 SDIADLLTIDNSAK

-757 EGSPTPL
+757 EDSPTPL
-764 SQMKDYLSS
+764 SQMKDYLSR
-773 SNSLRFYQG
+773 NSLRFYKG

-803 KKAFTAKNISSTDFT
+803 KKAFTADNISSNDFT

-833 KISMKAVK
+833 KISMTAVS
-841 QVQIFSL
+841 QVQIYSL

-853 E
+853 D

>member
-22 LVSCGNENNPSQP
+22 LVSCGNESSQP
-35 SNNPTTPS
+35 SSNPTTPS

-108 GTVKITATYKGE
+108 GSIKITATYKGE

-143 SSDLNNLI
+143 SSDASHLI
-151 KMRGKVTASLGK
+151 KMRGKVTASLGT

-180 FNSADTAITNKSFT
+180 YNNADTAITNKAFT

-205 VHSNS
+205 VHST
-210 KDKNGN
+210 NGG
-216 QNERG
+216 ERG
-221 LQISNWNSEKRERVS
+221 LQISNYNSGSRVS

-306 DPASPSDTLVT
+306 DPASPSDTLVA

-341 VSIVEADAKP
+341 VSIVEADSEP

-362 GQKVTLETTASG
+362 GDKVTLVTTASG

-385 EEGIDLASL
+385 EEGSNLASL

-401 TGEGTIKV
+401 TGEGAIKV

-429 ALALSKLS
+429 ALTLSKLS
-437 ELKSMTSGK
+437 ELKSMTTGK

-456 TGTPRI
+456 TGTPRS
-462 DYGLYDKVF
+462 DSGLYDKVF
-471 IADGEDYFILYKVKP
+471 IADGEDYFILYKVQP

-501 GDISHFPNGSVTTYE
+501 GDIQLYKQADVTTYE
-516 TRNNVITKLTEA
+516 TKNNVITKLTEA
-528 DPSIVKPTAT
+528 DSSIVKPTAT

-543 SATFTFGQDNI
+543 SAAFAFGQANI

-561 QGVVISNTEDSS
+561 QGVVTSNTKDSK

-585 EYDLFMD
+585 EYELFMD
-592 SRDYEI
+592 SRDYDI
-598 TKDPFTKLTVGTVFN
+598 TKDPFTKLTVGAVFN
-613 ANVFAAASNFFC
+613 ADVFAAASNFFC
-625 PSNIEIISQQEVLT
+625 PSNIEITGEQEVLT
-639 MDKEKAEINI
+639 LDKKEGEINI

-662 TGGSNTDP
+662 TGTNAGAIT
-670 IVWSSSAESVATVDQ
+670 WSSSVESVATVDQ

-704 ETLSVQAK
+704 ETLYAQAK

-728 SDIADLLTIDDSAK
+728 SGIANLLTIDDSTK
-742 TATLTTQGITFLIKQ
+742 TATFTTQGITFLIKQ
-757 EGSPTPL
+757 GGSNTPL
-764 SQMKDYLSS
+764 SQMKNYLSG
-773 SNSLRFYQG
+773 NSLRFYKD

-803 KKAFTAKNISSTDFT
+803 KKAFTAENISSKDFT
-818 VTDID
+818 VTDTD
-823 TVSMKNTTSS
+823 TVSMKNSTSS
-833 KISMKAVK
+833 KISMTAVN
-841 QVQIFSL
+841 QVQIYSL

-853 E
+853 D

>member
-22 LVSCGNENNPSQP
+22 LVSCGNENNPSQ
-35 SNNPTTPS
+35 PS

-108 GTVKITATYKGE
+108 GSIKITATYKGE

-143 SSDLNNLI
+143 TSNANNLI
-151 KMRGKVTASLGK
+151 KMRGKVTASLGT
-163 SAYISDTTGGA
+163 SAYISDSTGGA

-180 FNSADTAITNKSFT
+180 FNNADTAITNKSFT

-205 VHSNS
+205 VHSNK

-216 QNERG
+216 QIERG
-221 LQISNWNSEKRERVS
+221 LQISNYNSGSRVN
-236 GTSAIVSTTEVEAMK
+236 GTSAIVSTTEVEAME
-251 PIELDEAGYKALTY
+251 PIELDEAGFKALTY

-277 YVSGNPKEKG
+277 YVSGKPSKG
-287 VNVKFKLGN
+287 TGVDVKFKLGN
-296 TDIVLRTDKY
+296 TDITLRTDKF
-306 DPASPSDTLVT
+306 DPAAPSDTLVT

-341 VSIVEADAKP
+341 VSIVEADSKP

-362 GQKVTLETTASG
+362 GEFVNLVTTASG

-385 EEGIDLASL
+385 EEGSNLASL

-429 ALALSKLS
+429 ALTLSKLS
-437 ELKSMTSGK
+437 ALKSMTTGK

-456 TGTPRI
+456 TGTPRS
-462 DYGLYDKVF
+462 DSGLYDKVF
-471 IADGEDYFILYKVKP
+471 VADGEDYFILYKVKP

-501 GDISHFPNGSVTTYE
+501 GDIQHYKQGDVTTYE

-528 DPSIVKPTAT
+528 DPSIIKPTAT

-543 SATFTFGQDNI
+543 SAAFGFGQANI

-561 QGVVISNTEDSS
+561 QGVVVSNTEDSS

-585 EYDLFMD
+585 EYELFMD
-592 SRDYEI
+592 SRDYDI
-598 TKDPFTKLTVGTVFN
+598 TKDPFTKLKAGAVFN
-613 ANVFAAASNFFC
+613 ADVFAAATNFFC
-625 PSNIEIISQQEVLT
+625 PSNIEITSQQEVLT
-639 MDKEKAEINI
+639 LDKKEGTINI
-649 HGNDKTLQLNATY
+649 HGNNKTLQLNATY
-662 TGGSNTDP
+662 GGSNTAA
-670 IVWSSSAESVATVDQ
+670 IVWSSSVESVATVDQ

-718 NITKVKVSFN
+718 NIAKVTISASDLTEMETAGAVNQEVKGIKFEISNGIVNVANIRVYQGQTLKLTSNIGLMTKVVFTCTASG
-728 SDIADLLTIDDSAK
+728 DAK
-742 TATLTTQGITFLIKQ
+742 YGPGCFTGTNYTAGEEQTGTWELAAGASSLTLTASKKQVRITQ
-757 EGSPTPL
+757 
-764 SQMKDYLSS
+764 
-773 SNSLRFYQG
+773 
-782 YSMEI
+782 MEI
-787 SVASGTIKAIK
+787 SYIPSA
-798 PDSYA
+798 
-803 KKAFTAKNISSTDFT
+803 
-818 VTDID
+818 
-823 TVSMKNTTSS
+823 
-833 KISMKAVK
+833 
-841 QVQIFSL
+841 
-848 EFTLG
+848 E
-853 E
+853 

>member
-1 MKKMKK
+1 MKK

-108 GTVKITATYKGE
+108 GSIKITATYKGE

-143 SSDLNNLI
+143 TSDLNNLI

-163 SAYISDTTGGA
+163 SAYISDSTGGA

-205 VHSNS
+205 VHST
-210 KDKNGN
+210 NGG
-216 QNERG
+216 ERG
-221 LQISNWNSEKRERVS
+221 LQISNWNSEKKERVN
-236 GTSAIVSTTEVEAMK
+236 GTSAIVSTTEVEAME
-251 PIELDEAGYKALTY
+251 PIELDEAGFKALTY

-277 YVSGNPKEKG
+277 YVSGKPSKGTG

-296 TDIVLRTDKY
+296 TDIVLRTDSY
-306 DPASPSDTLVT
+306 DPAVPSDTLVA

-341 VSIVEADAKP
+341 VSIVEADSKP

-362 GQKVTLETTASG
+362 GEFVNLVTTASG

-385 EEGIDLASL
+385 EEGSNLASL

-429 ALALSKLS
+429 ALTLSKLS
-437 ELKSMTSGK
+437 ALKSMTTGK

-456 TGTPRI
+456 TGTPRS
-462 DYGLYDKVF
+462 DSGLKDKVF

-501 GDISHFPNGSVTTYE
+501 GDIQHYKQADVTTYE
-516 TRNNVITKLTEA
+516 TAHNVITKLTEA
-528 DPSIVKPTAT
+528 DSSIVKPTAT

-543 SATFTFGQDNI
+543 SAAFTFGQANI

-561 QGVVISNTEDSS
+561 QAVVISNTEDSK

-585 EYDLFMD
+585 EYELFMD
-592 SRDYEI
+592 SRDYDI
-598 TKDPFTKLTVGTVFN
+598 TKDPFTKLIPGAVFN
-613 ANVFAAASNFFC
+613 ADVFAAATNFFC
-625 PSNIEIISQQEVLT
+625 PSNIEITGEQEVLT
-639 MDKEKAEINI
+639 LDKKEGEINI
-649 HGNDKTLQLNATY
+649 RGNDKTLQLNATY

-704 ETLSVQAK
+704 ETIKAQAK

-718 NITKVKVSFN
+718 NITKVTVSFS
-728 SDIADLLTIDDSAK
+728 SDIADLLTIDNSAK

-757 EGSPTPL
+757 EDSPTPL
-764 SQMKDYLSS
+764 SQMKDYLSR
-773 SNSLRFYQG
+773 NSLRFYKG

-803 KKAFTAKNISSTDFT
+803 KKAFTADNISSNDFT

-833 KISMKAVK
+833 KISMTAVS
-841 QVQIFSL
+841 QVQIYSL

-853 E
+853 D

>member
-1 MKKMKK
+1 MKK

-108 GTVKITATYKGE
+108 GSVKITATYKGE

-143 SSDLNNLI
+143 TSDANNLI
-151 KMRGKVTASLGK
+151 KMRGKVTASLGT
-163 SAYISDTTGGA
+163 SAYISDSTGGA

-180 FNSADTAITNKSFT
+180 FNNADTAITNKSFT

-205 VHSNS
+205 VHSNK

-216 QNERG
+216 QIERG
-221 LQISNWNSEKRERVS
+221 LQISNYNSGSRVS

-277 YVSGNPKEKG
+277 YVSGKPSKG
-287 VNVKFKLGN
+287 TGVDVKFKLGN
-296 TDIVLRTDKY
+296 TDIVLRTEKR
-306 DPASPSDTLVT
+306 DPAAPSDTLVA

-328 WFNGAQFAYASSG
+328 WFNGSQFAYASSG

-351 LEVSYTGNAYV
+351 LEVSYTDAYV
-362 GQKVTLETTASG
+362 GKEVTLVTTASG

-385 EEGIDLASL
+385 EEGSDLASL
-394 ENGVLTI
+394 ENDVLTI

-462 DYGLYDKVF
+462 DSGLYDKVF
-471 IADGEDYFILYKVKP
+471 VADGEDYFILYKVKP

-501 GDISHFPNGSVTTYE
+501 GDIQHYKQGDVTTYE
-516 TRNNVITKLTEA
+516 TKNNVITKLTEA
-528 DPSIVKPTAT
+528 DSSIVKPTAT

-543 SATFTFGQDNI
+543 SAAFAFGQANI
-554 SKAYKIN
+554 SKAFKIN
-561 QGVVISNTEDSS
+561 QGVVVSNTEDSS

-585 EYDLFMD
+585 EYELFMD
-592 SRDYEI
+592 SRDYDI
-598 TKDPFTKLTVGTVFN
+598 TKDPFTELTAGAVFN
-613 ANVFAAASNFFC
+613 ADVFAAASNFFC
-625 PSNIEIISQQEVLT
+625 PSNIEITSQQEVLT
-639 MDKEKAEINI
+639 LDKEEGTINI

-662 TGGSNTDP
+662 GGTNTAP
-670 IVWSSSAESVATVDQ
+670 IVWSSSVESVATVDQ

-718 NITKVKVSFN
+718 NITTVTISASDLTETVAGAVNQEVKGIKIEISNGVVNVANIRVYKGQTLKLTSNIGLMTKVAFTCKASG
-728 SDIADLLTIDDSAK
+728 DAK
-742 TATLTTQGITFLIKQ
+742 YGPGNFTGTNYTAGEGETGTWELAAGASSLTLTAEKNQVRITQ
-757 EGSPTPL
+757 
-764 SQMKDYLSS
+764 
-773 SNSLRFYQG
+773 
-782 YSMEI
+782 MEI
-787 SVASGTIKAIK
+787 SYIPSA
-798 PDSYA
+798 
-803 KKAFTAKNISSTDFT
+803 
-818 VTDID
+818 
-823 TVSMKNTTSS
+823 
-833 KISMKAVK
+833 
-841 QVQIFSL
+841 
-848 EFTLG
+848 E
-853 E
+853 

>member
-143 SSDLNNLI
+143 TSDANNLI
-151 KMRGKVTASLGK
+151 KMRGKVTASLGT
-163 SAYISDTTGGA
+163 SAYISDSTGGA

-180 FNSADTAITNKSFT
+180 FNNADTAITNKSFT

-205 VHSNS
+205 VHSNK

-216 QNERG
+216 QIERG
-221 LQISNWNSEKRERVS
+221 LQISNYNSGSRVN
-236 GTSAIVSTTEVEAMK
+236 GTSAIVSTTEVEAME
-251 PIELDEAGYKALTY
+251 PIELDEAGFKALTY

-277 YVSGNPKEKG
+277 YVSGKPSKG
-287 VNVKFKLGN
+287 TGVDVKFKLGN
-296 TDIVLRTDKY
+296 TDITLRTDKF
-306 DPASPSDTLVT
+306 DPAAPSDTLVT

-351 LEVSYTGNAYV
+351 LEVSYTGDAYV
-362 GQKVTLETTASG
+362 GKEVTLVTTASG

-385 EEGIDLASL
+385 EEGNDLASL

-401 TGEGTIKV
+401 TGEGAIKV

-437 ELKSMTSGK
+437 ELKSMNKGKK

-471 IADGEDYFILYKVKP
+471 IADGEDYFILYKVQP

-501 GDISHFPNGSVTTYE
+501 GDIFHYPNGSVTTYE
-516 TRNNVITKLTEA
+516 TKNNVITKLTEA

-543 SATFTFGQDNI
+543 SAAFAFGQANI

-561 QGVVISNTEDSS
+561 QGVVVSNTEDSS

-592 SRDYEI
+592 SRDYDI

-613 ANVFAAASNFFC
+613 ANVFAAATNFFC
-625 PSNIEIISQQEVLT
+625 PSNIEITSQQEVLT

-662 TGGSNTDP
+662 AGGSNTDP

-699 TAKKS
+699 AAKKS
-704 ETLSVQAK
+704 ETLKVQAK

-718 NITKVKVSFN
+718 NITTVTVSFN
-728 SDIADLLTIDDSAK
+728 SDIDNLFIADDSAK
-742 TATLTTQGITFLIKQ
+742 TATLTTQGITFLFKQ
-757 EGSPTPL
+757 GSSNILP
-764 SQMKDYLSS
+764 SQMKRYLSEG
-773 SNSLRFYQG
+773 SLRFYQG

-787 SVASGTIKAIK
+787 SVASGTIKAIS
-798 PDSYA
+798 PISDTSN
-803 KKAFTAKNISSTDFT
+803 AFTKENISSDDFT
-818 VTDID
+818 VTGND

-841 QVQIFSL
+841 QVKIFSL

>member
-108 GTVKITATYKGE
+108 GSIKITATYKGE

-143 SSDLNNLI
+143 TSNANNLI

-163 SAYISDTTGGA
+163 SAYISDSTGGA

-205 VHSNS
+205 VHST
-210 KDKNGN
+210 NGG
-216 QNERG
+216 ERG
-221 LQISNWNSEKRERVS
+221 LQISNWNSEKKERVN
-236 GTSAIVSTTEVEAMK
+236 GTSAIVSTTEVEAME
-251 PIELDEAGYKALTY
+251 PIELDEAGFKALTY

-277 YVSGNPKEKG
+277 YVSGKPSKGTG

-296 TDIVLRTDKY
+296 TDIVLRTDSY
-306 DPASPSDTLVT
+306 DPAAPSDTLVA

-362 GQKVTLETTASG
+362 GEIVNLETTASG

-385 EEGIDLASL
+385 EEGSNLASL

-429 ALALSKLS
+429 ALTLSKLS
-437 ELKSMTSGK
+437 ALKSMTTGK

-456 TGTPRI
+456 TGTPRS
-462 DYGLYDKVF
+462 DSGLYDKVF
-471 IADGEDYFILYKVKP
+471 IADGEDYFILYKVQP

-501 GDISHFPNGSVTTYE
+501 GDIQHYKQANVTTYE
-516 TRNNVITKLTEA
+516 TAHNVITKLTEA
-528 DPSIVKPTAT
+528 DSSIVKPTAT

-543 SATFTFGQDNI
+543 SAAFTFGQANI

-561 QGVVISNTEDSS
+561 QAVVISNTEDSK
-573 GNMTVKFTLGSN
+573 GKMTVKFTLGSN
-585 EYDLFMD
+585 EYELFMD
-592 SRDYEI
+592 SRDYDI
-598 TKDPFTKLTVGTVFN
+598 TKDPFTKLKAGAAFN
-613 ANVFAAASNFFC
+613 ADVFAAATNFFC
-625 PSNIEIISQQEVLT
+625 PSNIEITGEQEVLT
-639 MDKEKAEINI
+639 LDKKEGEINI
-649 HGNDKTLQLNATY
+649 RGNDKTLQLNATY

-670 IVWSSSAESVATVDQ
+670 IVWSSSAESVATVNQ

-704 ETLSVQAK
+704 ETLKVQAK
-712 ITVVDE
+712 ITVVDV
-718 NITKVKVSFN
+718 NITKVTVSFS
-728 SDIADLLTIDDSAK
+728 SDIADLLTIDNSAK

-757 EGSPTPL
+757 EDSPTPL
-764 SQMKDYLSS
+764 SQMKDYLSK
-773 SNSLRFYQG
+773 NSLRFYKG

-803 KKAFTAKNISSTDFT
+803 KKAFTADNISSNDFT

-833 KISMKAVK
+833 KISMTAVS
-841 QVQIFSL
+841 QVQIYSL

-853 E
+853 D

>member
-22 LVSCGNENNPSQP
+22 LVSCGNENNPSQQP
-35 SNNPTTPS
+35 SNNTTTPS

-108 GTVKITATYKGE
+108 GSIKITATYKGE
-120 TIEKTVEVA
+120 TIEKAVEVA

-205 VHSNS
+205 VHST
-210 KDKNGN
+210 NGG
-216 QNERG
+216 ERG
-221 LQISNWNSEKRERVS
+221 LQISNWNSEKKERVS

-251 PIELDEAGYKALTY
+251 PIELDEAGFKALTS

-277 YVSGNPKEKG
+277 YVSGKPSKGTG

-296 TDIVLRTDKY
+296 TDIVLRTDSY
-306 DPASPSDTLVT
+306 DPAVPSDTLVT

-341 VSIVEADAKP
+341 VSIVEADSEP
-351 LEVSYTGNAYV
+351 LEVTYTGNAYV
-362 GQKVTLETTASG
+362 GEIVNLVTTASG

-385 EEGIDLASL
+385 EEGSNLASL
-394 ENGVLTI
+394 ANGVLTI

-429 ALALSKLS
+429 ALTLSKLS
-437 ELKSMTSGK
+437 ELKSMTTGK

-456 TGTPRI
+456 TGTPRS
-462 DYGLYDKVF
+462 DSGLYDKVF
-471 IADGEDYFILYKVKP
+471 VADGEDYFILYKIQP

-501 GDISHFPNGSVTTYE
+501 GDIQHYKQADVTTYE
-516 TRNNVITKLTEA
+516 TAHNVITKLTEA
-528 DPSIVKPTAT
+528 DSSIVKPTAT

-543 SATFTFGQDNI
+543 SPSFAFGQANI

-561 QGVVISNTEDSS
+561 QGVVVSNTEDSK
-573 GNMTVKFTLGSN
+573 GNMTVKFALGSN
-585 EYDLFMD
+585 EYELFMD
-592 SRDYEI
+592 NRDYDI
-598 TKDPFTKLTVGTVFN
+598 TKDPFTKLKAGTVFN
-613 ANVFAAASNFFC
+613 ADVFAAATNFFC
-625 PSNIEIISQQEVLT
+625 PSNIEITGEQEVLT
-639 MDKEKAEINI
+639 LDKKEGEINI
-649 HGNDKTLQLNATY
+649 RGNDKTLQLNATY
-662 TGGSNTDP
+662 TGSNTAA

-692 AVGETII
+692 AVGETTI

-704 ETLSVQAK
+704 ETLYVEAK

-718 NITKVKVSFN
+718 NLTKVTVSFN
-728 SDIADLLTIDDSAK
+728 SEIADLLTIDDSAK

-757 EGSPTPL
+757 EGGNTPL
-764 SQMKDYLSS
+764 SQMKNYLSR
-773 SNSLRFYQG
+773 NSLRFYKG

-803 KKAFTAKNISSTDFT
+803 KKAFTAENISSNDFT
-818 VTDID
+818 VTDTD
-823 TVSMKNTTSS
+823 TVSMNNTTSS
-833 KISMKAVK
+833 KISMSAEN
-841 QVQIFSL
+841 QVQIYSL

>member
-22 LVSCGNENNPSQP
+22 LVSCGNESSQP

-108 GTVKITATYKGE
+108 GSIKITATYKGE

-143 SSDLNNLI
+143 SSDASNLI
-151 KMRGKVTASLGK
+151 KMRGKVTASLGT

-180 FNSADTAITNKSFT
+180 YNNADTAITNKAFT

-205 VHSNS
+205 VHST
-210 KDKNGN
+210 NGG
-216 QNERG
+216 ERG
-221 LQISNWNSEKRERVS
+221 LQISNYNSGSRVS

-277 YVSGNPKEKG
+277 YVSGKPSKDTG

-306 DPASPSDTLVT
+306 DPASPSDTLAA

-351 LEVSYTGNAYV
+351 LEVSYTGNTYV
-362 GQKVTLETTASG
+362 GDKVTLVTTASG

-385 EEGIDLASL
+385 EEGSDLASL

-429 ALALSKLS
+429 SLALSKLS
-437 ELKSMTSGK
+437 KLKSMTSGK

-456 TGTPRI
+456 TETPRS
-462 DYGLYDKVF
+462 DSGLYDKVF
-471 IADGEDYFILYKVKP
+471 IADGEDYFILYKVQP
-486 EQLTGIN
+486 EQLTGIK

-501 GDISHFPNGSVTTYE
+501 GDISHYPNESVTTYE
-516 TRNNVITKLTEA
+516 TKNNVITKLTEA
-528 DPSIVKPTAT
+528 DSSIVKPTAT

-543 SATFTFGQDNI
+543 SAAFTFGQANI

-561 QGVVISNTEDSS
+561 QGVVVSNTKDSK

-585 EYDLFMD
+585 EYELFMD
-592 SRDYEI
+592 SRDYDI
-598 TKDPFTKLTVGTVFN
+598 TNDPFTNLKVGAVFN

-625 PSNIEIISQQEVLT
+625 PSNIEISGQQEVLT
-639 MDKEKAEINI
+639 MDKKEGTINI
-649 HGNDKTLQLNATY
+649 HGNNKTLQLNATY
-662 TGGSNTDP
+662 AGGSNTDP

-692 AVGETII
+692 AVGETTI

-704 ETLSVQAK
+704 ETLYAQAK
-712 ITVVDE
+712 ITVVDKNVTTVTIKPTDFGLTDVQKTSVDKTIKGLNFKISGSNTSGICTFKADCFGIYKGNKIEISSTLGLINKVIFTCKANGTAKYGPGNFTGANYTVGTE
-718 NITKVKVSFN
+718 NTGIWELAAGASSLSLTASEAQVQIT
-728 SDIADLLTIDDSAK
+728 
-742 TATLTTQGITFLIKQ
+742 Q
-757 EGSPTPL
+757 
-764 SQMKDYLSS
+764 
-773 SNSLRFYQG
+773 
-782 YSMEI
+782 MEI
-787 SVASGTIKAIK
+787 SYIS
-798 PDSYA
+798 
-803 KKAFTAKNISSTDFT
+803 TA
-818 VTDID
+818 
-823 TVSMKNTTSS
+823 
-833 KISMKAVK
+833 
-841 QVQIFSL
+841 
-848 EFTLG
+848 E
-853 E
+853 

>member
-22 LVSCGNENNPSQP
+22 LVSCGNESSQP
-35 SNNPTTPS
+35 SSNPTTPS

-108 GTVKITATYKGE
+108 GSIKITATYKGE

-143 SSDLNNLI
+143 SSDASHLI
-151 KMRGKVTASLGK
+151 KMRGKVTASLGT

-180 FNSADTAITNKSFT
+180 YNNADTAITNKAFT

-205 VHSNS
+205 VHSNK

-216 QNERG
+216 QIERG
-221 LQISNWNSEKRERVS
+221 LQISNYNSGRVS

-277 YVSGNPKEKG
+277 YVSGKPSKG
-287 VNVKFKLGN
+287 TGVDVKFKLGN
-296 TDIVLRTDKY
+296 TDIVLRTDKF
-306 DPASPSDTLVT
+306 DPAAPSDTLVA

-341 VSIVEADAKP
+341 VSIVEADSKP

-362 GQKVTLETTASG
+362 GEFVNLVTTASG

-385 EEGIDLASL
+385 EEGSNLASL

-429 ALALSKLS
+429 VLALSKLS
-437 ELKSMTSGK
+437 ELKSMTKGEK

-456 TGTPRI
+456 TGTPRS
-462 DYGLYDKVF
+462 DTGLYDKVF
-471 IADGEDYFILYKVKP
+471 IADGENYFILYKVLP
-486 EQLTGIN
+486 EQLTGIS

-501 GDISHFPNGSVTTYE
+501 GYIQHYKQSDVTTYE
-516 TRNNVITKLTEA
+516 TVTNVITKLTEA
-528 DPSIVKPTAT
+528 DSSIVKPTAT

-543 SATFTFGQDNI
+543 SATFTFGQANI

-561 QGVVISNTEDSS
+561 QGVVTSNTKDSK

-585 EYDLFMD
+585 EYELFMD
-592 SRDYEI
+592 SRDYDI
-598 TKDPFTKLTVGTVFN
+598 TKDPFTNLKVGAVFN

-625 PSNIEIISQQEVLT
+625 PSNIEITGEQDVLT
-639 MDKEKAEINI
+639 MDKKEGTINI

-662 TGGSNTDP
+662 TGTNADP

-692 AVGETII
+692 AVGETTI

-704 ETLSVQAK
+704 ETLYVQAK

-718 NITKVKVSFN
+718 NITKVTISY
-728 SDIADLLTIDDSAK
+728 SDLTETKAGAVNQEVKGIKIEISNGIVNDDM
-742 TATLTTQGITFLIKQ
+742 F
-757 EGSPTPL
+757 
-764 SQMKDYLSS
+764 
-773 SNSLRFYQG
+773 RVYQG
-782 YSMEI
+782 QTLKLTSNIGLMKKVVFTCTENGTTKGGPKNFTGTNYTAGTGKTGTWELAAGASSLTLNASKQVRITQMEI
-787 SVASGTIKAIK
+787 SYIPSA
-798 PDSYA
+798 
-803 KKAFTAKNISSTDFT
+803 
-818 VTDID
+818 
-823 TVSMKNTTSS
+823 
-833 KISMKAVK
+833 
-841 QVQIFSL
+841 
-848 EFTLG
+848 E
-853 E
+853 

>member
-22 LVSCGNENNPSQP
+22 LVSCGNESSQP

-108 GTVKITATYKGE
+108 GSIKITATYKGE

-129 EGEHIYTIAEAKAA
+129 ESEHIYTIAEAKAA
-143 SSDLNNLI
+143 SSDASHLI
-151 KMRGKVTASLGK
+151 KMRGKVTASLGT

-180 FNSADTAITNKSFT
+180 YNNADTAITNKAFT

-205 VHSNS
+205 VHST
-210 KDKNGN
+210 NGG
-216 QNERG
+216 ERG
-221 LQISNWNSEKRERVS
+221 LQISNYNSGSRVS

-277 YVSGNPKEKG
+277 YVSGNPKDKG

-306 DPASPSDTLVT
+306 DPASPSDTLVA
-317 GKKYKITAPLS
+317 GKTYKITAPLS

-362 GQKVTLETTASG
+362 GEKVTLVTTASG

-385 EEGIDLASL
+385 EEGSNLASL

-429 ALALSKLS
+429 SLTLSKLS
-437 ELKSMTSGK
+437 KLKSMTSGK

-456 TGTPRI
+456 TGTPRSNT
-462 DYGLYDKVF
+462 GYDKVF
-471 IADGEDYFILYKVKP
+471 IADGEDYFILYKVQP

-501 GDISHFPNGSVTTYE
+501 VDIQRYKQADVTTYE
-516 TRNNVITKLTEA
+516 TKNIVITKLTEA
-528 DPSIVKPTAT
+528 DSSIVKPTAT

-543 SATFTFGQDNI
+543 SAAFAFGQANI

-561 QGVVISNTEDSS
+561 QGVVVSNTEDSS

-585 EYDLFMD
+585 EYELFMD
-592 SRDYEI
+592 SRDYDI
-598 TKDPFTKLTVGTVFN
+598 TKDPFTKLTAGAVFN

-625 PSNIEIISQQEVLT
+625 PSNIEITGEQEVLT
-639 MDKEKAEINI
+639 LDKKEGEINI

-662 TGGSNTDP
+662 TGTNAGAIT
-670 IVWSSSAESVATVDQ
+670 WSSSVESVATVDQ

-704 ETLSVQAK
+704 ETLYAQAK
-712 ITVVDE
+712 ITVVDKNVTTVTIKPTDFGLTDVQKTNVDKTIKGLNFKISGSNTSGICTFKADCFGIYKGNKILISSTLGLINKVIFTCKANGTAKYGPGNFTGANYTAGTE
-718 NITKVKVSFN
+718 NTGIWELAAGASSLSLTASKAQVRIT
-728 SDIADLLTIDDSAK
+728 
-742 TATLTTQGITFLIKQ
+742 Q
-757 EGSPTPL
+757 
-764 SQMKDYLSS
+764 
-773 SNSLRFYQG
+773 
-782 YSMEI
+782 MEI
-787 SVASGTIKAIK
+787 SYIS
-798 PDSYA
+798 
-803 KKAFTAKNISSTDFT
+803 TA
-818 VTDID
+818 
-823 TVSMKNTTSS
+823 
-833 KISMKAVK
+833 
-841 QVQIFSL
+841 
-848 EFTLG
+848 E
-853 E
+853 

>member
-108 GTVKITATYKGE
+108 GSIKITATYKGE

-143 SSDLNNLI
+143 KSDANNLI
-151 KMRGKVTASLGK
+151 KMRGKVTASLGT

-180 FNSADTAITNKSFT
+180 FNNADTAITNKAFT

-205 VHSNS
+205 VHST
-210 KDKNGN
+210 NGG
-216 QNERG
+216 ERG
-221 LQISNWNSEKRERVS
+221 LQISNYNREKKERVN
-236 GTSAIVSTTEVEAMK
+236 GTSAIVSTTEVEAME
-251 PIELDEAGYKALTY
+251 PIELDEAGFKALTY

-277 YVSGNPKEKG
+277 YVSGKPSKGTG

-296 TDIVLRTDKY
+296 TDIVLRTDSY
-306 DPASPSDTLVT
+306 DPAVPSDTLVT

-471 IADGEDYFILYKVKP
+471 IADGEDYFILYKVQP
-486 EQLTGIN
+486 EQLTGIK

-501 GDISHFPNGSVTTYE
+501 GDISHYANGSVTTYE
-516 TRNNVITKLTEA
+516 TKNNVITKLTEA

-543 SATFTFGQDNI
+543 SAAFAFGQDNI

-573 GNMTVKFTLGSN
+573 GNMTVKFTLGSY

-592 SRDYEI
+592 SRDYDI
-598 TKDPFTKLTVGTVFN
+598 TKDPFTKLTAGAVFN
-613 ANVFAAASNFFC
+613 ADVFAAATNFFC
-625 PSNIEIISQQEVLT
+625 PSNIEIVSQQEMLT

-704 ETLSVQAK
+704 ETLKAQAK
-712 ITVVDE
+712 ITVVNE
-718 NITKVKVSFN
+718 NITTVTVSFN
-728 SDIADLLTIDDSAK
+728 SDIANLLTIDDSAK
-742 TATLTTQGITFLIKQ
+742 TATFTTKGITFLIKQ
-757 EGSPTPL
+757 EDSPTPI
-764 SQMKDYLSS
+764 SDVKKYLSK
-773 SNSLRFYQG
+773 NSLRFYQG

-787 SVASGTIKAIK
+787 SVASGTIKAIS
-798 PDSYA
+798 PDSFSS
-803 KKAFTAKNISSTDFT
+803 KAFTKDSISSTDFT
-818 VTDID
+818 VTDTD
-823 TVSMKNTTSS
+823 TVSMNNTTSS
-833 KISMKAVK
+833 KISMTAKS
-841 QVQIFSL
+841 QVRIFSL

>member
-108 GTVKITATYKGE
+108 GSVKITATYKGE

-143 SSDLNNLI
+143 SSDASHLI
-151 KMRGKVTASLGK
+151 KMRGKVTASLGT

-174 YIYNWS
+174 YIYNWLY
-180 FNSADTAITNKSFT
+180 NNADTAITNKAFT

-205 VHSNS
+205 VHST
-210 KDKNGN
+210 NGG
-216 QNERG
+216 ERG
-221 LQISNWNSEKRERVS
+221 LQISNYNSGSRVS

-306 DPASPSDTLVT
+306 DPASPSDTLVA

-341 VSIVEADAKP
+341 VSIVEADSEP
-351 LEVSYTGNAYV
+351 LEVSYTGDAYV
-362 GQKVTLETTASG
+362 GDKVTLVTTASG

-385 EEGIDLASL
+385 EEGSNLASL

-401 TGEGTIKV
+401 TGEGAIKV

-429 ALALSKLS
+429 ALTLSKLS
-437 ELKSMTSGK
+437 ELKSMTTGK

-456 TGTPRI
+456 TGTPRS
-462 DYGLYDKVF
+462 DSGLYDKVF
-471 IADGEDYFILYKVKP
+471 IADGEDYFILYKVQP

-501 GDISHFPNGSVTTYE
+501 GDIQHYKQADVTTYE
-516 TRNNVITKLTEA
+516 TKNNVITKLTEA
-528 DPSIVKPTAT
+528 DSSIVKPTAT

-543 SATFTFGQDNI
+543 SAAFAFGQANI

-561 QGVVISNTEDSS
+561 QGVVTSNTKDSK

-585 EYDLFMD
+585 EYELFMD
-592 SRDYEI
+592 SRDYDI
-598 TKDPFTKLTVGTVFN
+598 TKDPFTKLTVGAVFN
-613 ANVFAAASNFFC
+613 ADVFAAASNFFC
-625 PSNIEIISQQEVLT
+625 PSNIEITGEQEVLT
-639 MDKEKAEINI
+639 LDKKEGEINI

-662 TGGSNTDP
+662 TGTNAGAIT
-670 IVWSSSAESVATVDQ
+670 WSSSAESVATVDQ

-692 AVGETII
+692 AVGETTI

-704 ETLSVQAK
+704 ETLYARAK
-712 ITVVDE
+712 ITVVDK
-718 NITKVKVSFN
+718 NVTTVTIKSADFDLSGVQKSSVDKTIKGLNFKISGPNTHGICNFN
-728 SDIADLLTIDDSAK
+728 AK
-742 TATLTTQGITFLIKQ
+742 GYVGIYKGNKI
-757 EGSPTPL
+757 EI
-764 SQMKDYLSS
+764 S
-773 SNSLRFYQG
+773 SNVGLINKVIFTCKTTNGEKYYGPKNFKGTNYTAGEEETGTWELAAGASSLTLAASEGQVQITQ
-782 YSMEI
+782 MEI
-787 SVASGTIKAIK
+787 SYIPSA
-798 PDSYA
+798 
-803 KKAFTAKNISSTDFT
+803 
-818 VTDID
+818 
-823 TVSMKNTTSS
+823 
-833 KISMKAVK
+833 
-841 QVQIFSL
+841 
-848 EFTLG
+848 E
-853 E
+853 

>member
-22 LVSCGNENNPSQP
+22 LVSCGNQQQ
-35 SNNPTTPS
+35 PS
-43 NNSQTPSVKN
+43 NNSQTASVKN
-53 SYTFDVNGELKEGM
+53 PYTFDVNGELKEGM

-108 GTVKITATYKGE
+108 GSVKITATYKGE

-143 SSDLNNLI
+143 TSDANNLI
-151 KMRGKVTASLGK
+151 KMRGKVTASLGT
-163 SAYISDTTGGA
+163 SAYISDSTGGA

-180 FNSADTAITNKSFT
+180 FNNADTAITNKSFT

-205 VHSNS
+205 VHST
-210 KDKNGN
+210 NGG
-216 QNERG
+216 ERG
-221 LQISNWNSEKRERVS
+221 LQISNYNREKKERVN
-236 GTSAIVSTTEVEAMK
+236 GTSAIVSTTEVEAME
-251 PIELDEAGYKALTY
+251 PIELDEAGFKALTY

-277 YVSGNPKEKG
+277 YVSGKPSKGTG

-296 TDIVLRTDKY
+296 TDIVLRTDSY
-306 DPASPSDTLVT
+306 DPAVPSDTLVT

-341 VSIVEADAKP
+341 VSIVEADSEP
-351 LEVSYTGNAYV
+351 LEVSYTGDAYV
-362 GQKVTLETTASG
+362 GEFVNLVTTASG

-385 EEGIDLASL
+385 EKGSNLASL

-401 TGEGTIKV
+401 NGEGTIKV

-429 ALALSKLS
+429 ALTLSKLS
-437 ELKSMTSGK
+437 ELKSMTEGKK

-456 TGTPRI
+456 TGTPRS
-462 DYGLYDKVF
+462 DTGLYDKVF
-471 IADGEDYFILYKVKP
+471 VADGQDYFILYKVLP
-486 EQLTGIN
+486 EQLTEIN

-501 GDISHFPNGSVTTYE
+501 GYIKNFKQPDVTTYE
-516 TRNNVITKLTEA
+516 TVTNVITKLTEA
-528 DPSIVKPTAT
+528 DSSIVKPTAT

-543 SATFTFGQDNI
+543 SATFTFGQTNI
-554 SKAYKIN
+554 SKAFKIN
-561 QGVVISNTEDSS
+561 HGVVISNTKDSK
-573 GNMTVKFTLGSN
+573 GNMIVEFTLGLN
-585 EYDLFMD
+585 EYELFIN
-592 SRDYEI
+592 SSDYDI
-598 TKDPFTKLTVGTVFN
+598 TKDPFTNLTAGTVFN
-613 ANVFAAASNFFC
+613 ADVFAAATNFFC
-625 PSNIEIISQQEVLT
+625 PSNIQITGEQEVLT
-639 MDKEKAEINI
+639 LDKKEGEINI

-662 TGGSNTDP
+662 AGGTNTDP

-704 ETLSVQAK
+704 ETLYAKAK
-712 ITVVDE
+712 ITVVDK
-718 NITKVKVSFN
+718 NV
-728 SDIADLLTIDDSAK
+728 
-742 TATLTTQGITFLIKQ
+742 TT
-757 EGSPTPL
+757 
-764 SQMKDYLSS
+764 
-773 SNSLRFYQG
+773 
-782 YSMEI
+782 
-787 SVASGTIKAIK
+787 VTIK
-798 PDSYA
+798 
-803 KKAFTAKNISSTDFT
+803 STDFGLSGVQQSNVDKT
-818 VTDID
+818 I
-823 TVSMKNTTSS
+823 KGLNF
-833 KISMKAVK
+833 KISGPNTNGICNFKTNPDYVGIYQNNKIEISSNLGLINKVIFTCNANGESKGGPGCFTGSNYTAGEEKTGIWELAAGASSLTLTASKK
-841 QVQIFSL
+841 QVQITQMEISYIPSA
-848 EFTLG
+848 E
-853 E
+853 

>member
-1 MKKMKK
+1 MKK

-22 LVSCGNENNPSQP
+22 LVSCGNENNPSQQP
-35 SNNPTTPS
+35 STPS

-108 GTVKITATYKGE
+108 GSIKITATYKGE

-143 SSDLNNLI
+143 KSDANNLI

-163 SAYISDTTGGA
+163 SAYISDSTGGA
-174 YIYNWS
+174 YIYNWK
-180 FNSADTAITNKSFT
+180 FNKADTAITNQAFT

-205 VHSNS
+205 VHSTI

-216 QNERG
+216 QIDGG
-221 LQISNWNSEKRERVS
+221 LQISNYNSGSRVN
-236 GTSAIVSTTEVEAMK
+236 GTSAIVSTTEVEAME
-251 PIELDEAGYKALTY
+251 PIELDEAGFKALTY

-277 YVSGNPKEKG
+277 YVSGNPKNKG
-287 VNVKFKLGN
+287 ENVKFKLGN

-328 WFNGAQFAYASSG
+328 WFGGAQFAYASSG
-341 VSIVEADAKP
+341 VSIVEADSKP
-351 LEVSYTGNAYV
+351 LEVSYTGDAYV
-362 GQKVTLETTASG
+362 GEFVNLVTTASG

-385 EEGIDLASL
+385 EEGSNLASL
-394 ENGVLTI
+394 ANGVLTI

-429 ALALSKLS
+429 NLTLSKLS
-437 ELKSMTSGK
+437 ELKSMTEGKK

-456 TGTPRI
+456 TGTPRS
-462 DYGLYDKVF
+462 DTGFYDKVF
-471 IADGEDYFILYKVKP
+471 VADGEDYFILYKVLP

-501 GDISHFPNGSVTTYE
+501 GYIKKFKQSDVTTYE
-516 TRNNVITKLTEA
+516 TTTNVITKVTEA
-528 DPSIVKPTAT
+528 DSSIVKPTAT

-543 SATFTFGQDNI
+543 SAAFTFGQDNI

-561 QGVVISNTEDSS
+561 QGVVISNTKDSK
-573 GNMTVKFTLGSN
+573 GNMIVKFTLGSI
-585 EYDLFMD
+585 EYELFIN
-592 SRDYEI
+592 SSDYDI
-598 TKDPFTKLTVGTVFN
+598 TKDPFTNLKVGAVFN
-613 ANVFAAASNFFC
+613 ADVFAAATNFFC
-625 PSNIEIISQQEVLT
+625 PSNIEITGKQEVLT
-639 MDKEKAEINI
+639 LDKEKGEINI
-649 HGNDKTLQLNATY
+649 HGNDKTLQLKATY
-662 TGGSNTDP
+662 AGGSNTGA

-692 AVGETII
+692 AVGETTI

-704 ETLSVQAK
+704 ETLYAQAK
-712 ITVVDE
+712 ITVVDKNVATVTIKSTDFGLNGVQE
-718 NITKVKVSFN
+718 SIVDKTIKGLNFKISGPNNNGICNFGDNYFGIYQSNKIEISSNVGLINKVIFTCITKIGNKYYGPENFN
-728 SDIADLLTIDDSAK
+728 GANYTAGADK
-742 TATLTTQGITFLIKQ
+742 TGTWELAAGASSLTLTASKQVRITQ
-757 EGSPTPL
+757 
-764 SQMKDYLSS
+764 
-773 SNSLRFYQG
+773 
-782 YSMEI
+782 MEI
-787 SVASGTIKAIK
+787 SYIPSA
-798 PDSYA
+798 
-803 KKAFTAKNISSTDFT
+803 
-818 VTDID
+818 
-823 TVSMKNTTSS
+823 
-833 KISMKAVK
+833 
-841 QVQIFSL
+841 
-848 EFTLG
+848 E
-853 E
+853 

>member
-22 LVSCGNENNPSQP
+22 LVSCGNESSQP
-35 SNNPTTPS
+35 SSNPTTPS

-108 GTVKITATYKGE
+108 GSIKITATYKGE

-143 SSDLNNLI
+143 SSDASHLI
-151 KMRGKVTASLGK
+151 KMRGKVTASLGT

-180 FNSADTAITNKSFT
+180 YNNADTAITNKAFT

-205 VHSNS
+205 VHST
-210 KDKNGN
+210 NGG
-216 QNERG
+216 ERG
-221 LQISNWNSEKRERVS
+221 LQISNYNSGSRVS

-306 DPASPSDTLVT
+306 DPASPSDTLVA

-341 VSIVEADAKP
+341 VSIVEADSEP

-362 GQKVTLETTASG
+362 GDKVTLVTTASG

-385 EEGIDLASL
+385 EEGSNLASL

-401 TGEGTIKV
+401 TGEGAIKV

-429 ALALSKLS
+429 ALTLSKLS
-437 ELKSMTSGK
+437 ELKSMTTGK

-456 TGTPRI
+456 TGTPRS
-462 DYGLYDKVF
+462 DSGLYDKVF
-471 IADGEDYFILYKVKP
+471 IADGEDYFILYKVQP

-501 GDISHFPNGSVTTYE
+501 GDIQHYKQADVTTYE
-516 TRNNVITKLTEA
+516 TKNNVITKLTEA
-528 DPSIVKPTAT
+528 DSSIVKPTAT

-543 SATFTFGQDNI
+543 SAAFAFGQANI

-561 QGVVISNTEDSS
+561 QGVVTSNTKDSK

-585 EYDLFMD
+585 EYELFMD
-592 SRDYEI
+592 SRDYDI
-598 TKDPFTKLTVGTVFN
+598 TKDPFTKLTVGAVFN
-613 ANVFAAASNFFC
+613 ADVFAAASNFFC
-625 PSNIEIISQQEVLT
+625 PSNIEFTGEQEVLT
-639 MDKEKAEINI
+639 LDKKEGEINI

-662 TGGSNTDP
+662 TGTNAGAIT
-670 IVWSSSAESVATVDQ
+670 WSSSVESVATVDQ

-704 ETLSVQAK
+704 ETLYAYAK

-728 SDIADLLTIDDSAK
+728 SGIANLLTIDDSTK
-742 TATLTTQGITFLIKQ
+742 TATFTTQGITFLIKQ
-757 EGSPTPL
+757 GGSITPL
-764 SQMKDYLSS
+764 SQMKNYLSR
-773 SNSLRFYQG
+773 NSLRFYKD

-803 KKAFTAKNISSTDFT
+803 KKAFTAENISSKDFS
-818 VTDID
+818 VTDTD

-833 KISMKAVK
+833 KISMTAVN
-841 QVQIFSL
+841 QVQIYSL

-853 E
+853 D

>member
-143 SSDLNNLI
+143 TSDANNLI
-151 KMRGKVTASLGK
+151 KMRGKVTASLGT
-163 SAYISDTTGGA
+163 SAYISDSTGGA

-180 FNSADTAITNKSFT
+180 FNNADTAITNKSFT

-205 VHSNS
+205 VHSNK

-216 QNERG
+216 QIERG
-221 LQISNWNSEKRERVS
+221 LQISNYDSGSRVN
-236 GTSAIVSTTEVEAMK
+236 GTSAIISTTKVEAME
-251 PIELDEAGYKALTY
+251 PIELDEAGFKALTY

-272 TFEAE
+272 KFEAE
-277 YVSGNPKEKG
+277 YVSGKPSKG
-287 VNVKFKLGN
+287 TGVDVKFKLGN
-296 TDIVLRTDKY
+296 TDIVLRTDKF
-306 DPASPSDTLVT
+306 DPAAPSDTLVA
-317 GKKYKITAPLS
+317 GKTYKITAPLS

-341 VSIVEADAKP
+341 VSIVEADSEP
-351 LEVSYTGNAYV
+351 LEVSYTGDAYV
-362 GQKVTLETTASG
+362 GEFVNLVTTASG

-385 EEGIDLASL
+385 EEGSNLASL
-394 ENGVLTI
+394 ANGVLTI

-429 ALALSKLS
+429 VLALSKLS
-437 ELKSMTSGK
+437 ELKSMNEGKK

-456 TGTPRI
+456 TESPRS
-462 DYGLYDKVF
+462 DSGLYDKVF
-471 IADGEDYFILYKVKP
+471 VADGEDYFILYKVLP
-486 EQLTGIN
+486 EQLTGIK

-501 GDISHFPNGSVTTYE
+501 GYIKNFKQSDVTTYE
-516 TRNNVITKLTEA
+516 TVTNVITKLTET
-528 DPSIVKPTAT
+528 DSSIVKPTAT

-543 SATFTFGQDNI
+543 SAAFAFGKANI

-561 QGVVISNTEDSS
+561 QGVVISNTKDSK

-585 EYDLFMD
+585 EYELFMD
-592 SRDYEI
+592 SRDYDI
-598 TKDPFTKLTVGTVFN
+598 TKDPFTNLKVGAVFN
-613 ANVFAAASNFFC
+613 ADVFAAATNFFC
-625 PSNIEIISQQEVLT
+625 PSNIEITSQQEVLI
-639 MDKEKAEINI
+639 MDKKEGTINI
-649 HGNDKTLQLNATY
+649 HGNDKTLQLKATY
-662 TGGSNTDP
+662 TGSNTGA
-670 IVWSSSAESVATVDQ
+670 ITWSSSVESVATVDQ

-704 ETLSVQAK
+704 ETLYAQAY
-712 ITVVDE
+712 ITVVDKNVTTVTIKPTDFGLTDVQKTSVDKTIKGLNFKISGSNTSGICTFKADCFGIYKGNKIEISSTLGLINKVIFTCKANGTAEYGPGNFTGANYTAGTE
-718 NITKVKVSFN
+718 NTGIWELAAGAS
-728 SDIADLLTIDDSAK
+728 SL
-742 TATLTTQGITFLIKQ
+742 TLTASKQQVRITQ
-757 EGSPTPL
+757 
-764 SQMKDYLSS
+764 
-773 SNSLRFYQG
+773 
-782 YSMEI
+782 MEI
-787 SVASGTIKAIK
+787 SYIS
-798 PDSYA
+798 
-803 KKAFTAKNISSTDFT
+803 TA
-818 VTDID
+818 
-823 TVSMKNTTSS
+823 
-833 KISMKAVK
+833 
-841 QVQIFSL
+841 
-848 EFTLG
+848 E
-853 E
+853 

>member
-22 LVSCGNENNPSQP
+22 LVSCGNESSQP
-35 SNNPTTPS
+35 SSNPTTPS

-108 GTVKITATYKGE
+108 GSIKITATYKGE

-143 SSDLNNLI
+143 SSDASHLI
-151 KMRGKVTASLGK
+151 KMRGKVTASLGT

-180 FNSADTAITNKSFT
+180 YNNADTAITNKAFT

-205 VHSNS
+205 VHST
-210 KDKNGN
+210 NGG
-216 QNERG
+216 ERG
-221 LQISNWNSEKRERVS
+221 LQISNYNSGSRVS

-306 DPASPSDTLVT
+306 DPASPSDTLVA

-341 VSIVEADAKP
+341 VSIVEADSEP

-362 GQKVTLETTASG
+362 GDKVTLVTTASG

-385 EEGIDLASL
+385 EEGSNLASL

-401 TGEGTIKV
+401 TGEGAIKV

-429 ALALSKLS
+429 ALTLSKLS
-437 ELKSMTSGK
+437 ELKSMTTGK

-456 TGTPRI
+456 TGTPRS
-462 DYGLYDKVF
+462 DSGLYDKVF
-471 IADGEDYFILYKVKP
+471 IADGEDYFILYKVQP

-501 GDISHFPNGSVTTYE
+501 GDIQHYKQADVTTYE
-516 TRNNVITKLTEA
+516 TKNNVITKLTEA
-528 DPSIVKPTAT
+528 DSSIVKPTAT

-543 SATFTFGQDNI
+543 SAAFAFGQANI

-561 QGVVISNTEDSS
+561 QGVVTSNTKDSK

-585 EYDLFMD
+585 EYELFMD
-592 SRDYEI
+592 SRDYDI
-598 TKDPFTKLTVGTVFN
+598 TKDPFTELTVGAVFN
-613 ANVFAAASNFFC
+613 TDVFAAASNFFC
-625 PSNIEIISQQEVLT
+625 PSNIEITGEQEVLT
-639 MDKEKAEINI
+639 LDKKEGEINI

-662 TGGSNTDP
+662 TGTNADP

-692 AVGETII
+692 AVGETTI

-728 SDIADLLTIDDSAK
+728 SGIANLLTIDDSTK
-742 TATLTTQGITFLIKQ
+742 TATFTTQGITFLIKQ
-757 EGSPTPL
+757 GGSNTPL
-764 SQMKDYLSS
+764 SQMKNYLSR
-773 SNSLRFYQG
+773 NSLRFYKD

-803 KKAFTAKNISSTDFT
+803 KKAFTAENISSKDFT
-818 VTDID
+818 VTDTD

-833 KISMKAVK
+833 KISMTAVN
-841 QVQIFSL
+841 QVQIYSL

-853 E
+853 D

>member
-1 MKKMKK
+1 MKK

-84 SVVYSVDDASKATVS
+84 SVVYSVDDTSKATVS
-99 GNKITFTGN
+99 GNKITFTGS
-108 GTVKITATYKGE
+108 GSIKITATYKGE

-143 SSDLNNLI
+143 TSDANNLI
-151 KMRGKVTASLGK
+151 KMRGKVTASLGT

-180 FNSADTAITNKSFT
+180 YNNADTAITNKAFT

-205 VHSNS
+205 VHST
-210 KDKNGN
+210 NGG
-216 QNERG
+216 ERG
-221 LQISNWNSEKRERVS
+221 LQISNYNSGSRVS

-306 DPASPSDTLVT
+306 DPASPSDTLVA

-341 VSIVEADAKP
+341 VSIVEADSEP

-362 GQKVTLETTASG
+362 GDKVTLVTTASG

-385 EEGIDLASL
+385 EEGSNLASL

-401 TGEGTIKV
+401 TGEGAIKV

-429 ALALSKLS
+429 ALTLSKLS
-437 ELKSMTSGK
+437 ELKSMTTGK

-456 TGTPRI
+456 TGTPRS
-462 DYGLYDKVF
+462 DSGLYDKVF
-471 IADGEDYFILYKVKP
+471 IADGEDYFILYKVQP

-501 GDISHFPNGSVTTYE
+501 GDIQHYKQADVTTYE
-516 TRNNVITKLTEA
+516 TKNNVITKLTEA
-528 DPSIVKPTAT
+528 DSSIVKPTAT

-543 SATFTFGQDNI
+543 SAAFAFGQANI

-561 QGVVISNTEDSS
+561 QGVVTSNTKDSK

-585 EYDLFMD
+585 EYELFMD
-592 SRDYEI
+592 SRDYDI
-598 TKDPFTKLTVGTVFN
+598 TKDPFTKLTVGAVFN
-613 ANVFAAASNFFC
+613 ADVFAAASNFFC
-625 PSNIEIISQQEVLT
+625 PSNIEITGEQEVLT
-639 MDKEKAEINI
+639 LDKKEGEINI

-662 TGGSNTDP
+662 TGTNAGAIT
-670 IVWSSSAESVATVDQ
+670 WSSSVESVATVDQ

-704 ETLSVQAK
+704 ETLYAQAK

-728 SDIADLLTIDDSAK
+728 SGIANLLTIDDSTK
-742 TATLTTQGITFLIKQ
+742 TATFTTQGITFLIKQ
-757 EGSPTPL
+757 GGSNTPL
-764 SQMKDYLSS
+764 SQMKNYLSK
-773 SNSLRFYQG
+773 NSLRFYKD

-787 SVASGTIKAIK
+787 SVASGTIKEIK

-803 KKAFTAKNISSTDFT
+803 KKAFTAENISSKDFT
-818 VTDID
+818 VTDTD

-833 KISMKAVK
+833 KISMTAVN
-841 QVQIFSL
+841 QVQIYSL

-853 E
+853 D

>member
-22 LVSCGNENNPSQP
+22 LVSCGNESSQP
-35 SNNPTTPS
+35 SSNPTTPS

-108 GTVKITATYKGE
+108 GSIKITATYKGE

-143 SSDLNNLI
+143 SSDASHLI
-151 KMRGKVTASLGK
+151 KMRGKVTASLGT

-180 FNSADTAITNKSFT
+180 YNNADTAITNKAFT

-205 VHSNS
+205 VHST
-210 KDKNGN
+210 NGG
-216 QNERG
+216 ERG
-221 LQISNWNSEKRERVS
+221 LQISNYNSGSRVS

-306 DPASPSDTLVT
+306 DPASPSDTLVA

-341 VSIVEADAKP
+341 VSIVEADSEP

-362 GQKVTLETTASG
+362 GDKVTLVTTASG

-385 EEGIDLASL
+385 EEGSNLASL
-394 ENGVLTI
+394 ENDVLTI

-456 TGTPRI
+456 TGTPRS
-462 DYGLYDKVF
+462 DTGLYDKVF
-471 IADGEDYFILYKVKP
+471 IADGEDYFILYKVLP
-486 EQLTGIN
+486 EQLNGIN

-501 GDISHFPNGSVTTYE
+501 GDIQHYKQADVTTYE
-516 TRNNVITKLTEA
+516 TKNNVITKLTEA
-528 DPSIVKPTAT
+528 DSSIVKPTAT

-543 SATFTFGQDNI
+543 SAAFAFGQANI

-561 QGVVISNTEDSS
+561 QGVVTSNTKDSK

-585 EYDLFMD
+585 EYELFMD
-592 SRDYEI
+592 SRDYDI
-598 TKDPFTKLTVGTVFN
+598 TKDPFTKLTVGAVFN
-613 ANVFAAASNFFC
+613 ADVFAAASNFFC
-625 PSNIEIISQQEVLT
+625 PSNIEITGEQEVLT
-639 MDKEKAEINI
+639 LDKKEGEINI

-662 TGGSNTDP
+662 TGTNADP

-692 AVGETII
+692 AVGETTI

-728 SDIADLLTIDDSAK
+728 SGIANLLTIDDSTK
-742 TATLTTQGITFLIKQ
+742 TATFTTQGITFLIKQ
-757 EGSPTPL
+757 GGSNTPL
-764 SQMKDYLSS
+764 SQMKNYLSR
-773 SNSLRFYQG
+773 NSLRFYKD
-782 YSMEI
+782 YSMDI

-803 KKAFTAKNISSTDFT
+803 KKAFTAENISSKDFT
-818 VTDID
+818 VTDTD

-833 KISMKAVK
+833 KISMTAEN
-841 QVQIFSL
+841 QVQIYSL

-853 E
+853 D

>member
-108 GTVKITATYKGE
+108 GSIKITATYKGE

-143 SSDLNNLI
+143 KSDLNNLI

-163 SAYISDTTGGA
+163 SAYISDATGGA

-180 FNSADTAITNKSFT
+180 FNNADTAITNKSFT

-205 VHSNS
+205 VHST
-210 KDKNGN
+210 NGG
-216 QNERG
+216 ERG
-221 LQISNWNSEKRERVS
+221 LQISNWNSEKKERVS

-251 PIELDEAGYKALTY
+251 PIELDEAGFKALTS

-277 YVSGNPKEKG
+277 YVSGKPSKGTG

-296 TDIVLRTDKY
+296 TDIVLRTDSY
-306 DPASPSDTLVT
+306 DPAVPSDTLVA
-317 GKKYKITAPLS
+317 GKTYKITAPLS

-362 GQKVTLETTASG
+362 GKEVTLVTTANG

-385 EEGIDLASL
+385 EEGSDLASL
-394 ENGVLTI
+394 ENDVLTI

-471 IADGEDYFILYKVKP
+471 VADGEDYFILYKVQP
-486 EQLTGIN
+486 EQLTGIK

-501 GDISHFPNGSVTTYE
+501 GDISHYANGSVTTYE
-516 TRNNVITKLTEA
+516 TKNNVITKLTEA
-528 DPSIVKPTAT
+528 DSSIVKPTAT
-538 ELTSS
+538 ELTST
-543 SATFTFGQDNI
+543 SAAFAFGQANI

-561 QGVVISNTEDSS
+561 QGVVVSNTEDSS

-585 EYDLFMD
+585 EYDLFID
-592 SRDYEI
+592 SRDYDI
-598 TKDPFTKLTVGTVFN
+598 TKDPFTKLIVGAVFN
-613 ANVFAAASNFFC
+613 ANVFAAATNFFC
-625 PSNIEIISQQEVLT
+625 PSNIEITSQQEVFT

-662 TGGSNTDP
+662 HGSNTDP

-704 ETLSVQAK
+704 ETLKVQAK
-712 ITVVDE
+712 ITVVDV
-718 NITKVKVSFN
+718 NITKVTVAFN
-728 SDIADLLTIDDSAK
+728 SEIANLLTIDDSAK

-757 EGSPTPL
+757 EGSNTPL
-764 SQMKDYLSS
+764 SQMKDYLSR
-773 SNSLRFYQG
+773 NSLRFYKG

-803 KKAFTAKNISSTDFT
+803 KKAFTADNISSDDFT

-833 KISMKAVK
+833 KISMKAEN

>member
-22 LVSCGNENNPSQP
+22 LVSCGNESSQP
-35 SNNPTTPS
+35 SSNPTTPS

-108 GTVKITATYKGE
+108 GSVKITATYKGE

-143 SSDLNNLI
+143 SSDASHLI
-151 KMRGKVTASLGK
+151 KMRGKVTASLGT

-180 FNSADTAITNKSFT
+180 YNNADTAITNKAFT

-205 VHSNS
+205 VHSNK

-216 QNERG
+216 QIERG
-221 LQISNWNSEKRERVS
+221 LQISNYNSGSRVS

-277 YVSGNPKEKG
+277 YVSGKPSKG
-287 VNVKFKLGN
+287 TGVDVKFKLGN
-296 TDIVLRTDKY
+296 TDIVLRTDKF
-306 DPASPSDTLVT
+306 DPAAPSDTLVA

-328 WFNGAQFAYASSG
+328 WFNGSQFAYASSG

-362 GQKVTLETTASG
+362 GKEVTLVTTASG

-385 EEGIDLASL
+385 EEGSDLASL
-394 ENGVLTI
+394 ENDVLTI

-437 ELKSMTSGK
+437 ELKSMTTGK

-462 DYGLYDKVF
+462 DSGLYDKVF
-471 IADGEDYFILYKVKP
+471 VADGEDYFILYKVKP

-501 GDISHFPNGSVTTYE
+501 GDIQHYKQGDVTTYE
-516 TRNNVITKLTEA
+516 TKNNVITKLTEA
-528 DPSIVKPTAT
+528 DSSIVKPTAT

-543 SATFTFGQDNI
+543 SAAFAFGQDNI
-554 SKAYKIN
+554 SKAFKIN
-561 QGVVISNTEDSS
+561 QGVVVSNTEDSS

-585 EYDLFMD
+585 EYELFMD
-592 SRDYEI
+592 SRDYDI
-598 TKDPFTKLTVGTVFN
+598 TKDPFTKLTVGAVFN
-613 ANVFAAASNFFC
+613 ANVFAAATNFFC
-625 PSNIEIISQQEVLT
+625 PSNIEITSQQEVLT
-639 MDKEKAEINI
+639 LDKKEGTINI

-662 TGGSNTDP
+662 GGSNTAP

-704 ETLSVQAK
+704 ETLKVQAK
-712 ITVVDE
+712 ITVVDV
-718 NITKVKVSFN
+718 NITKVTISASDLTEMETAGAVNQEVKGIKIEISNGIVNVANIRVYQGKTLKLTSNIGLMTKVVFTCTASG
-728 SDIADLLTIDDSAK
+728 DAK
-742 TATLTTQGITFLIKQ
+742 YGPGCFTGTNYTAGEGETGTWELAAGASSLTLTASKKQVRITQ
-757 EGSPTPL
+757 
-764 SQMKDYLSS
+764 
-773 SNSLRFYQG
+773 
-782 YSMEI
+782 MEI
-787 SVASGTIKAIK
+787 SYIPSA
-798 PDSYA
+798 
-803 KKAFTAKNISSTDFT
+803 
-818 VTDID
+818 
-823 TVSMKNTTSS
+823 
-833 KISMKAVK
+833 
-841 QVQIFSL
+841 
-848 EFTLG
+848 E
-853 E
+853 

>member
-120 TIEKTVEVA
+120 TIEKTVEVT

-143 SSDLNNLI
+143 SSNANKLI
-151 KMRGKVTASLGK
+151 KMRGKVTASLGT
-163 SAYISDTTGGA
+163 SAYISDSTGGA

-180 FNSADTAITNKSFT
+180 FNNADTAITNKSFT

-205 VHSNS
+205 VHSNK

-216 QNERG
+216 QIERG
-221 LQISNWNSEKRERVS
+221 LQISNYNSGSRVN
-236 GTSAIVSTTEVEAMK
+236 GTSAIVSTTEVEAME
-251 PIELDEAGYKALTY
+251 PIELDEAGFKALTY

-277 YVSGNPKEKG
+277 YVSGKPSKG
-287 VNVKFKLGN
+287 TGVDVKFKLGN
-296 TDIVLRTDKY
+296 TDITLRTDKF
-306 DPASPSDTLVT
+306 DPAAPSDTLVT

-362 GQKVTLETTASG
+362 GKEVTLVTTANG

-385 EEGIDLASL
+385 EEGSDLASL
-394 ENGVLTI
+394 ENDVLTI

-451 YVMGY
+451 YVMGH
-456 TGTPRI
+456 TGTPRS

-471 IADGEDYFILYKVKP
+471 VADGEDYFILYKVQPK
-486 EQLTGIN
+486 QLTGIK

-501 GDISHFPNGSVTTYE
+501 GDISHYANGSVTTYE
-516 TRNNVITKLTEA
+516 TKNNVITKLTEA
-528 DPSIVKPTAT
+528 DSSIVKPTAT
-538 ELTSS
+538 ELTST
-543 SATFTFGQDNI
+543 SAAFAFGQANI

-561 QGVVISNTEDSS
+561 QGVVVSNTEDSS

-592 SRDYEI
+592 SRDYDI
-598 TKDPFTKLTVGTVFN
+598 TKDPFTKLTVGAVFN

-625 PSNIEIISQQEVLT
+625 PSNIEITSQQEVLT
-639 MDKEKAEINI
+639 LDKEEGTINI

-662 TGGSNTDP
+662 GGTNTAP
-670 IVWSSSAESVATVDQ
+670 IVWSSSVESVATVNQ

-704 ETLSVQAK
+704 ETLKVQAK
-712 ITVVDE
+712 ITVVDV
-718 NITKVKVSFN
+718 NITKVTISASDLTEMGTAGAVNQEVKGIKFEISNGIVNVANIRVYQGQTLKLTSNIGLMTKVVFTCTASG
-728 SDIADLLTIDDSAK
+728 DAK
-742 TATLTTQGITFLIKQ
+742 YGPGCFTGTNYTAGEEETGTWELAAGASSLTLTAFKKQVRITQ
-757 EGSPTPL
+757 
-764 SQMKDYLSS
+764 
-773 SNSLRFYQG
+773 
-782 YSMEI
+782 MEI
-787 SVASGTIKAIK
+787 SYIPSA
-798 PDSYA
+798 
-803 KKAFTAKNISSTDFT
+803 
-818 VTDID
+818 
-823 TVSMKNTTSS
+823 
-833 KISMKAVK
+833 
-841 QVQIFSL
+841 
-848 EFTLG
+848 E
-853 E
+853 

>member
-108 GTVKITATYKGE
+108 GSIKITATYKGE

-143 SSDLNNLI
+143 KSDLNNLI

-205 VHSNS
+205 VHST
-210 KDKNGN
+210 NGG
-216 QNERG
+216 ERG
-221 LQISNWNSEKRERVS
+221 LQISNWNSEKKERVS

-251 PIELDEAGYKALTY
+251 PIELDEAGFKALTS

-277 YVSGNPKEKG
+277 YVSGKPSKGTG

-296 TDIVLRTDKY
+296 TDIVLRTDSY
-306 DPASPSDTLVT
+306 DPAVPSDTLVT

-341 VSIVEADAKP
+341 VSIVEADSEP
-351 LEVSYTGNAYV
+351 LEVTYTGNAYV
-362 GQKVTLETTASG
+362 GEIVNLETTASG

-385 EEGIDLASL
+385 EEGSNLASL

-429 ALALSKLS
+429 ALTLSKLS

-456 TGTPRI
+456 TGTPRS
-462 DYGLYDKVF
+462 DSGLYDKVF
-471 IADGEDYFILYKVKP
+471 IADGEDYFILYKVQP

-501 GDISHFPNGSVTTYE
+501 GDIQHYKQGDVTTYE
-516 TRNNVITKLTEA
+516 TAHNVITKLTEA
-528 DPSIVKPTAT
+528 DSSIVKPTAT

-543 SATFTFGQDNI
+543 SAAFAFGQGNI

-561 QGVVISNTEDSS
+561 QGVVVSNTEDSK

-585 EYDLFMD
+585 EYELFMD
-592 SRDYEI
+592 SRDYDI
-598 TKDPFTKLTVGTVFN
+598 TKDPFTKLKAGAAFN
-613 ANVFAAASNFFC
+613 ADVFAAATNFFC
-625 PSNIEIISQQEVLT
+625 PSNIEITGEQEVLT
-639 MDKEKAEINI
+639 LDKKEGEINI
-649 HGNDKTLQLNATY
+649 RGNDKTLQLNANY
-662 TGGSNTDP
+662 TGTNTAA

-704 ETLSVQAK
+704 ETLYVQAK

-718 NITKVKVSFN
+718 NITKVTVSFN
-728 SDIADLLTIDDSAK
+728 SEIANIFTIDDSAK
-742 TATLTTQGITFLIKQ
+742 TATFTTQGITFLIKQ

-764 SQMKDYLSS
+764 SQMKDYLKR
-773 SNSLRFYQG
+773 NSLRFYKG

-787 SVASGTIKAIK
+787 SVASGTIKAFK

-803 KKAFTAKNISSTDFT
+803 KKAFTADNISSNDFT

-833 KISMKAVK
+833 KISMTAVN
-841 QVQIFSL
+841 QVQIYSL